1 MSKKFTRL
9 LSILLSLNLTFSTG
23 TFAAFAAEAEDGST
37 DTGYSES
44 GDPAASAP
52 EAEDSGIENT
62 PDTSSPAPTESTGE
76 NAEPSAPSEPSAP
89 GESAPGESATP
100 STPEAPAEAAPS
112 APAEKVPADEVSAE
126 EKPAEEKSAEQ
137 ASVAAYAVTA
147 FTKDSIRY
155 DVSSGDAVVTGCED
169 SVTKLVIPATVTY
182 DDKEYKVVGIQEY
195 AFDGINHSHL
205 ALETADLGGLPLE
218 IGEGAFRA
226 QKSLTTVVGMDNI
239 TAIGDYMFTGCAAL
253 TSVADLSKVTSVGV
267 MAFMNCSSL
276 TTMEGLN
283 FSALTSI
290 RQRAFNGMKSFSL
303 ELGEHTFD
311 ALESLGS
318 HTFANMTDITG
329 KVVLPERITEI
340 PEGAFSNTGITG
352 VDWSHITAIGKSAFS
367 NCKGLTE
374 LHLSDSVTS
383 ISESAFSGSGLTELH
398 LPDSVTSIGE
408 SAFSGSA
415 LTGEL
420 QLPNS
425 ITSIGNKAFMNVK
438 LEGNL
443 VLPSAL
449 TFLGSYAFYGTTI
462 SSVTFPGTL
471 KNIGNRAFYNC
482 SKLSGTLIIPE
493 GVVSIGTAAFT
504 NTGIEKLELADSVQ
518 TISDG
523 AFSTCTKLTFVQIG
537 EQGKGKSQLQT
548 IGRKAFNNDTNI
560 TYFYIEACS
569 ADVAIDSNPLTIPAG
584 VAVKFAVTVDGAKIR
599 EDEEITLQ
607 QAVDAAAEGNTTIT
621 ANKSFIVDGTVTIP
635 SGKTITLTDEGKGL
649 SIVFKNG
656 FTGPAFRV
664 EQDAALIL
672 DGSFNFSCFR
682 IANGSFAEV
691 NGAMTLNGGTITRM
705 RLSGSNMGAIT
716 VDGGSFTMGNGE
728 LSSISASF
736 ANCGAVYV
744 KNGGKFAMNG
754 GKITG
759 CMFKNQYSGAVA
771 LADGNMTMTD
781 GTISGNTASEYNA
794 AGGVLVN
801 GTSSL
806 AMSGGTIADNTAK
819 RGGGVCVR
827 ENGTFTMSG
836 GTISGNST
844 AVDSNTIQQ
853 PNAGGGGVFV
863 EDNAAF
869 EMTNGTI
876 TGNKTNGM
884 GGGVATAVLSEND
897 TVGGGRFHMTGGT
910 ISDNTASCGG
920 GVYSW
925 SGRDRVVLEG
935 GNIVNNTAYRQ
946 GGGVYVSHAPWSITI
961 KNALITAN
969 KAAIQG
975 GGIWSC
981 PVGTVSLG
989 TDAAVFGNT
998 AGKSADDAAFLLKW
1012 NEAYSTS
1019 FSGRMYGGGL
1029 VTWYRDTSISAGD
1042 ANYGAFGGNRYDAA
1056 NPGAPVKP
1064 ASDATNGY
1072 GLKAVVSAESKALA
1086 ETAPLKI
1093 MGNTAERG
1101 GGVGTNGEV
1110 IIPGEDTLENPVSLT
1125 VHKVWSG
1132 ASAYPTAV
1140 TVNLI
1145 RIAKDGTR
1153 TAIGTVLL
1161 SEKSTDKD
1169 GKTWSYTFANL
1180 DGAYTY
1186 TVEEEAV
1193 DGFNTSISGSMAD
1206 GFTITNSKRSGGG
1219 GGGGGH
1225 HKPDPKP
1232 TPDPDPKPPV
1242 DIPDQPTPLDPLKPT
1257 ENIPDG
1263 KVPTTKPETQTK
1275 TPDKT
1280 KTVNIPDSKTPTSSV
1295 PKTGDI
1301 GGLWAALCGLSAMG
1315 LAYFGI
1321 RRKHD

>member
-9 LSILLSLNLTFSTG
+9 MAILLSLNLTFSTG

-44 GDPAASAP
+44 GDHAASAP
-52 EAEDSGIENT
+52 KAEDSGTENT
-62 PDTSSPAPTESTGE
+62 PDMSSPAPTEGTGE

-89 GESAPGESATP
+89 GESAPP
-100 STPEAPAEAAPS
+100 STSEAPAEAAPS
-112 APAEKVPADEVSAE
+112 VPAEKAPAAEIPAE
-126 EKPAEEKSAEQ
+126 EKPAEEKL
-137 ASVAAYAVTA
+137 VAAYAVTA
-147 FTKDSIRY
+147 FTQDSIRY
-155 DVSSGDAVVTGCED
+155 DVSSGDAVVTGCAD
-169 SVTKLVIPATVTY
+169 SVTKLVIPETVTY
-182 DDKEYKVVGIQEY
+182 DDKEYKVVGIQDH
-195 AFDGINHSHL
+195 AFDWANHRSL

-218 IGEGAFRA
+218 IGEYAFRG

-239 TAIGDYMFTGCAAL
+239 TAIGNYMFTACSAL
-253 TSVADLSKVTSVGV
+253 TSVADLSKVTSVGIQ
-267 MAFMNCSSL
+267 AFMNCSSL
-276 TTMEGLN
+276 TALEGLN

-290 RQRAFNGMKSFSL
+290 RQEAFNNMGSFSL

-311 ALESLGS
+311 ALESLG
-318 HTFANMTDITG
+318 TGAFMNMTGITG
-329 KVVLPERITEI
+329 TVVLPESITEI
-340 PEGAFSNTGITG
+340 PRNAFSSTGITG
-352 VDWSHITAIGKSAFS
+352 VDWSHITVIGKSAFS
-367 NCKGLTE
+367 NC
-374 LHLSDSVTS
+374 
-383 ISESAFSGSGLTELH
+383 AGLTELH

-408 SAFSGSA
+408 SAFKGSG

-425 ITSIGNKAFMNVK
+425 VTSIGNEAFRNVK
-438 LEGNL
+438 IEGNL

-449 TFLGSYAFYGTTI
+449 TFLGSYAFYGTAI

-518 TISDG
+518 TISAG
-523 AFSTCTKLTFVQIG
+523 AFSTCTKLTSVQIG

-548 IGRKAFNNDTNI
+548 IDRKAFNNDTNI

-584 VAVKFAVTVDGAKIR
+584 VAVKFAVTVDGANIR
-599 EDEEITLQ
+599 EGEESTLQ

-635 SGKTITLTDEGKGL
+635 SGKTITLTDAGKGL
-649 SIVFKNG
+649 SVVFKNG
-656 FTGPAFRV
+656 FAGPAFRV
-664 EQDAALIL
+664 EQGAALIL

-682 IANGSFAEV
+682 IAKGSFAEV

-705 RLSGSNMGAIT
+705 SLSGSDMGAIT

-728 LSSISASF
+728 LSSISASS

-759 CMFKNQYSGAVA
+759 CTFKNQYSGAVA
-771 LADGNMTMTD
+771 LADGNMTMTG
-781 GTISGNTASEYNA
+781 GTISGNTASAYNA

-844 AVDSNTIQQ
+844 AVDSDTIQQ

-925 SGRDRVVLEG
+925 SGRNRVVLEG

-1012 NEAYSTS
+1012 DKTYSTS
-1019 FSGRMYGGGL
+1019 FSGKMYGGGL
-1029 VTWYRDTSISAGD
+1029 VTWYRDTSIVAGD
-1042 ANYGAFGGNRYDAA
+1042 QNYGAFGGDRYDAA
-1056 NPGAPVKP
+1056 NPGAPVEP
-1064 ASDATNGY
+1064 ASGAIKGY

-1110 IIPGEDTLENPVSLT
+1110 IIPGEDTLENPLSLT

-1132 ASAYPTAV
+1132 TSAYPTAV

-1161 SEKSTDKD
+1161 SERSTDKD
-1169 GKTWSYTFANL
+1169 GKTWSYTFAKL

-1206 GFTITNSKRSGGG
+1206 GFTITNSKKSGGG

>member
-9 LSILLSLNLTFSTG
+9 MAILLSLNLTFSTG

-52 EAEDSGIENT
+52 EAENGGTEST
-62 PDTSSPAPTESTGE
+62 PDTSSPAPTEGTGE

-89 GESAPGESATP
+89 GESASP
-100 STPEAPAEAAPS
+100 STSASPTEAAPSVPAPS
-112 APAEKVPADEVSAE
+112 APAEKAPAAEIPAE
-126 EKPAEEKSAEQ
+126 EKPAEEKL
-137 ASVAAYAVTA
+137 VATYAVTA
-147 FTKDSIRY
+147 FTQDSIRY
-155 DVSSGDAVVTGCED
+155 DVSSGDAVVTGCAD
-169 SVTKLVIPATVTY
+169 SVTKLVIPETVTY
-182 DDKEYKVVGIQEY
+182 DDKEYKVVGIQDH
-195 AFDGINHSHL
+195 AFDWANHRSL
-205 ALETADLGGLPLE
+205 ALETVDLGGLPLE
-218 IGEGAFRA
+218 IGEYAFRG

-239 TAIGDYMFTGCAAL
+239 TAIGNYMFTACSAL
-253 TSVADLSKVTSVGV
+253 TSVADLSKVTSVGIQ
-267 MAFMNCSSL
+267 AFMNCSSL
-276 TTMEGLN
+276 TTLEGLN

-290 RQRAFNGMKSFSL
+290 RQEAFNNMKSFSL

-311 ALESLGS
+311 ALESLGVRA
-318 HTFANMTDITG
+318 FANMTDITG

-340 PEGAFSNTGITG
+340 PEGAFLNTGITG
-352 VDWSHITAIGKSAFS
+352 VDWSHITVIGKSAFS
-367 NCKGLTE
+367 NCKG
-374 LHLSDSVTS
+374 
-383 ISESAFSGSGLTELH
+383 
-398 LPDSVTSIGE
+398 
-408 SAFSGSA
+408 

-425 ITSIGNKAFMNVK
+425 ITSIGDKAFMNVK
-438 LEGNL
+438 IEGDL
-443 VLPSAL
+443 ALPNAL
-449 TFLGSYAFYGTTI
+449 TFLGTDAFSGTAI

-471 KNIGNRAFYNC
+471 KNIGSYAFYSC
-482 SKLSGTLIIPE
+482 SNLSGTLIIPE

-518 TISDG
+518 TISAG
-523 AFSTCTKLTFVQIG
+523 AFSTCAKLTSVQIG

-548 IGRKAFNNDTNI
+548 IGRKAFNKDTNI

-569 ADVAIDSNPLTIPAG
+569 ADVAIYSDPLTIPAG
-584 VAVKFAVTVDGAKIR
+584 VAVKFAVTVDGANIR
-599 EDEEITLQ
+599 EGEESTLQ
-607 QAVDAAAEGNTTIT
+607 QAVDVAAEGNTTIT

-664 EQDAALIL
+664 EPDAALIL

-705 RLSGSNMGAIT
+705 SLSGSNMGAIT

-728 LSSISASF
+728 LSSISASSS

-771 LADGNMTMTD
+771 LANGTMTMTD

-844 AVDSNTIQQ
+844 AVDSDTIQL

-863 EDNAAF
+863 EDNASF

-935 GNIVNNTAYRQ
+935 GNIVNNTAHRQ

-969 KAAIQG
+969 TAAIQG

-1012 NEAYSTS
+1012 NETYSTS

-1029 VTWYRDTSISAGD
+1029 VTWYRDTSIGAGD
-1042 ANYGAFGGNRYDAA
+1042 PNYGAFGGDRYDAA

-1064 ASDATNGY
+1064 ASGATNGY

-1161 SEKSTDKD
+1161 SERSTDKD

-1206 GFTITNSKRSGGG
+1206 GFTITNSKKSGGG

-1257 ENIPDG
+1257 ENIPDS

>member
-9 LSILLSLNLTFSTG
+9 MAILLSLNLTFGTG

-62 PDTSSPAPTESTGE
+62 PDTSSPAQTESTGE
-76 NAEPSAPSEPSAP
+76 NAEPSVPSEPSAP
-89 GESAPGESATP
+89 GESAPGESASP
-100 STPEAPAEAAPS
+100 SRPEAPAEAAPS
-112 APAEKVPADEVSAE
+112 APAEKAPAAEVPAE

-137 ASVAAYAVTA
+137 VSVAAYAVTA
-147 FTKDSIRY
+147 FTKDNIWY
-155 DVSSGDAVVTGCED
+155 DVSSGDAVVTGCAD
-169 SVTKLVIPATVTY
+169 SVTNLVIPATVTY
-182 DDKEYKVVGIQEY
+182 DDKEYKVVGIQEH
-195 AFDGINHSHL
+195 AFDWANHRSL
-205 ALETADLGGLPLE
+205 ALETVDLGGLPLE
-218 IGEGAFRA
+218 IGEYAFRG

-239 TAIGDYMFTGCAAL
+239 TAIGNYMFTACSAL
-253 TSVADLSKVTSVGV
+253 TSVADLSKVTSVGIQ
-267 MAFMNCSSL
+267 AFMNCSSL
-276 TTMEGLN
+276 TTLEGLN

-290 RQRAFNGMKSFSL
+290 RQDAFNNMESFSL

-311 ALESLGS
+311 ALESLGIRA
-318 HTFANMTDITG
+318 FANMTGITG
-329 KVVLPERITEI
+329 TVVLPEGITEI
-340 PEGAFSNTGITG
+340 PENAFSSTGITG
-352 VDWSHITAIGKSAFS
+352 VDWSHITVIGTGAFRK
-367 NCKGLTE
+367 CAGLTE

-383 ISESAFSGSGLTELH
+383 IGESAFSGSG
-398 LPDSVTSIGE
+398 
-408 SAFSGSA
+408 

-425 ITSIGNKAFMNVK
+425 ITSIGSNAFENVK
-438 LEGNL
+438 IEGDL
-443 VLPSAL
+443 VLPNAL
-449 TFLGSYAFYGTTI
+449 TFLGTSAFRGTAI

-471 KNIGNRAFYNC
+471 KNIGSYAFYRC
-482 SKLSGTLIIPE
+482 SHLSGTLIIPE
-493 GVVSIGTAAFT
+493 GVVSIGKAAFT
-504 NTGIEKLELADSVQ
+504 QTGIEKLELADSVQ
-518 TISDG
+518 TISAG
-523 AFSTCTKLTFVQIG
+523 AFSTCTKLTSVQIG

-548 IGRKAFNNDTNI
+548 IGSKAFNKDTNI

-569 ADVAIDSNPLTIPAG
+569 ADVAIDSNSLTIPAG
-584 VAVKFAVTVDGAKIR
+584 VAVKFAVTVDGKNIR
-599 EDEEITLQ
+599 EGEESTLQ
-607 QAVDAAAEGNTTIT
+607 QAVNAAAEGNTTIT
-621 ANKSFIVDGTVTIP
+621 ANKSFIVDDTVTIP

-649 SIVFKNG
+649 SVVFKNG
-656 FTGPAFRV
+656 FAGPAFHV
-664 EQDAALIL
+664 EQGAALIL

-705 RLSGSNMGAIT
+705 SLSGSNMGAIT

-728 LSSISASF
+728 LSSISASSS

-771 LADGNMTMTD
+771 LANGTMTMTD

-819 RGGGVCVR
+819 RGGVCVR

-844 AVDSNTIQQ
+844 AVDSATIQQ

-935 GNIVNNTAYRQ
+935 GNIVNNTAHRQ

-969 KAAIQG
+969 TAAIQG

-1012 NEAYSTS
+1012 SEAYSTS

-1029 VTWYRDTSISAGD
+1029 VTWYRDTSIGAGD
-1042 ANYGAFGGNRYDAA
+1042 ANYGAFGGDRYDAA
-1056 NPGAPVKP
+1056 NPGAPVEPVSGAIK
-1064 ASDATNGY
+1064 GY

-1132 ASAYPTAV
+1132 TSAYPTAV

-1161 SEKSTDKD
+1161 SERSTDKD

-1206 GFTITNSKRSGGG
+1206 GFTITNSKKSGGG

>member
-9 LSILLSLNLTFSTG
+9 MAILLSLNLTFSTG

-44 GDPAASAP
+44 GDHAASAP
-52 EAEDSGIENT
+52 KAEDSGTENT
-62 PDTSSPAPTESTGE
+62 PDMSSPAPTEGTGE

-89 GESAPGESATP
+89 GESAPP
-100 STPEAPAEAAPS
+100 STSEAPAEAAPS
-112 APAEKVPADEVSAE
+112 VPAEKAPAAEIPAE
-126 EKPAEEKSAEQ
+126 EKPAEEKL
-137 ASVAAYAVTA
+137 VAAYAVTA
-147 FTKDSIRY
+147 FTQDSIRY
-155 DVSSGDAVVTGCED
+155 DVSSGDAVVTGCAD
-169 SVTKLVIPATVTY
+169 SVTKLVIPETVTY
-182 DDKEYKVVGIQEY
+182 DDKEYKVVGIQDH
-195 AFDGINHSHL
+195 AFDWANHRSL

-218 IGEGAFRA
+218 IGEYAFRG
-226 QKSLTTVVGMDNI
+226 QKSLTTVAGMDNI
-239 TAIGDYMFTGCAAL
+239 TAVSDYMFTGCAAL
-253 TSVADLSKVTSVGV
+253 TSVADLSKVTSVGIQ
-267 MAFMNCSSL
+267 AFMNCSSL
-276 TTMEGLN
+276 TTLEGLN

-290 RQRAFNGMKSFSL
+290 KQEAFNNMESFSL

-311 ALESLGS
+311 SLESLGVRA
-318 HTFANMTDITG
+318 FANMTDITG

-340 PEGAFSNTGITG
+340 PEGAFLNTGITG
-352 VDWSHITAIGKSAFS
+352 VDWSHITVIGKSAFS
-367 NCKGLTE
+367 NCKG
-374 LHLSDSVTS
+374 
-383 ISESAFSGSGLTELH
+383 
-398 LPDSVTSIGE
+398 
-408 SAFSGSA
+408 

-425 ITSIGNKAFMNVK
+425 ITSIGDKAFMNVK
-438 LEGNL
+438 IEGDL
-443 VLPSAL
+443 ALPNAL
-449 TFLGSYAFYGTTI
+449 TFLGTDAFSGTAI

-471 KNIGNRAFYNC
+471 KNIGSYAFYSC
-482 SKLSGTLIIPE
+482 SNLSGTLIIPE

-518 TISDG
+518 TISAG
-523 AFSTCTKLTFVQIG
+523 AFSTCAKLTSVQIG

-548 IGRKAFNNDTNI
+548 IGRKAFNKDTNI

-569 ADVAIDSNPLTIPAG
+569 ADVAIYSDPLTIPAG
-584 VAVKFAVTVDGAKIR
+584 VAVKFAVTVDGANIR
-599 EDEEITLQ
+599 EGEESTLQ
-607 QAVDAAAEGNTTIT
+607 QAVDVAAEGNTTIT

-664 EQDAALIL
+664 EPDAALIL

-705 RLSGSNMGAIT
+705 SLSGSNMGAIT

-728 LSSISASF
+728 LSSISASSS

-771 LADGNMTMTD
+771 LANGTMTMTD

-844 AVDSNTIQQ
+844 AVDSDTIQL

-863 EDNAAF
+863 EDNASF

-935 GNIVNNTAYRQ
+935 GNIVNNTAHRQ

-969 KAAIQG
+969 TAAIQG

-1012 NEAYSTS
+1012 NETYSTS
-1019 FSGRMYGGGL
+1019 FSGKMYGGGL
-1029 VTWYRDTSISAGD
+1029 VTWYRDTSIGAGD
-1042 ANYGAFGGNRYDAA
+1042 PNYGAFGGDRYDAA

-1064 ASDATNGY
+1064 ASGATNGY

-1161 SEKSTDKD
+1161 SERSTDKD

-1206 GFTITNSKRSGGG
+1206 GFTITNSKKSGGG

-1257 ENIPDG
+1257 ENIPDS

-1275 TPDKT
+1275 MPDKT

>member
-9 LSILLSLNLTFSTG
+9 MAILLSLNLTFSTG

-44 GDPAASAP
+44 GDHAASAP
-52 EAEDSGIENT
+52 KAEDSGTENT
-62 PDTSSPAPTESTGE
+62 PDMSSPAPTEGTGE

-89 GESAPGESATP
+89 GESAPP
-100 STPEAPAEAAPS
+100 STSEAPAEAAPS
-112 APAEKVPADEVSAE
+112 APAEKAPAAEVPAE
-126 EKPAEEKSAEQ
+126 EKPAEEKL
-137 ASVAAYAVTA
+137 VAAYAVTA
-147 FTKDSIRY
+147 FTQDSIRY
-155 DVSSGDAVVTGCED
+155 DVSSGDAVVTGCAD
-169 SVTKLVIPATVTY
+169 SVTKLVIPETVTY
-182 DDKEYKVVGIQEY
+182 DDKEYKVVGIQEH
-195 AFDGINHSHL
+195 AFDWANHRSL
-205 ALETADLGGLPLE
+205 ALETVDLGGLPLE
-218 IGEGAFRA
+218 IGEYAFRG
-226 QKSLTTVVGMDNI
+226 QKSLTTVAGMDNI
-239 TAIGDYMFTGCAAL
+239 TAVSDYMFTGCAAL
-253 TSVADLSKVTSVGV
+253 TSVADLSKVTSVGIQ
-267 MAFMNCSSL
+267 AFMNCSSL
-276 TTMEGLN
+276 TTLEGLN

-290 RQRAFNGMKSFSL
+290 KQEAFNNMESFSL

-311 ALESLGS
+311 SLESLGVRA
-318 HTFANMTDITG
+318 FANMTDITG

-340 PEGAFSNTGITG
+340 PEGAFLNTGITG
-352 VDWSHITAIGKSAFS
+352 VDWSHITVIGKSAFS
-367 NCKGLTE
+367 NCKG
-374 LHLSDSVTS
+374 
-383 ISESAFSGSGLTELH
+383 
-398 LPDSVTSIGE
+398 
-408 SAFSGSA
+408 

-425 ITSIGNKAFMNVK
+425 ITSIGDKAFMNVK
-438 LEGNL
+438 IEGDL
-443 VLPSAL
+443 ALPNAL
-449 TFLGSYAFYGTTI
+449 TFLGTDAFSGTAI

-471 KNIGNRAFYNC
+471 KNIGSYAFYSC
-482 SKLSGTLIIPE
+482 SNLSGTLIIPE

-518 TISDG
+518 TISVG
-523 AFSTCTKLTFVQIG
+523 AFSTCAKLTSVQIG

-548 IGRKAFNNDTNI
+548 IGRKAFNKDTNI

-569 ADVAIDSNPLTIPAG
+569 ADVAIYSDPLTIPAG
-584 VAVKFAVTVDGAKIR
+584 VAVKFAVTVDGANIR
-599 EDEEITLQ
+599 EGEESTLQ
-607 QAVDAAAEGNTTIT
+607 QAVDVAAEGNTTIT

-664 EQDAALIL
+664 EPDAALIL

-705 RLSGSNMGAIT
+705 SLSGSNMGAIT

-728 LSSISASF
+728 LSSISASSS

-771 LADGNMTMTD
+771 LANGTMTMTD

-844 AVDSNTIQQ
+844 AVDSDTIQL

-863 EDNAAF
+863 EDNASF

-935 GNIVNNTAYRQ
+935 GNIVNNTAHRQ

-969 KAAIQG
+969 TAAIQG

-1012 NEAYSTS
+1012 NETYSTS
-1019 FSGRMYGGGL
+1019 FSGKMYGGGL
-1029 VTWYRDTSISAGD
+1029 VTWYRDTSIGAGD
-1042 ANYGAFGGNRYDAA
+1042 PNYGAFGGDRYDAA

-1064 ASDATNGY
+1064 ASGATNGY

-1161 SEKSTDKD
+1161 SERSTDKD

-1206 GFTITNSKRSGGG
+1206 GFTITNSKKSGGG

-1257 ENIPDG
+1257 ENIPDS

>member
-9 LSILLSLNLTFSTG
+9 MAILLSLNLTFSTG

-44 GDPAASAP
+44 GDHAASAP
-52 EAEDSGIENT
+52 KAEDSGTENT
-62 PDTSSPAPTESTGE
+62 PDMSSPAPTEGTGE

-89 GESAPGESATP
+89 GESAPP
-100 STPEAPAEAAPS
+100 STSEAPAEAAPS
-112 APAEKVPADEVSAE
+112 VPAEKAPAAEIPAE
-126 EKPAEEKSAEQ
+126 EKPAEEKL
-137 ASVAAYAVTA
+137 VAAYAVTA
-147 FTKDSIRY
+147 FTQDSIRY
-155 DVSSGDAVVTGCED
+155 DVSSGDAVVTGCAD
-169 SVTKLVIPATVTY
+169 SVTKLVIPETVTY
-182 DDKEYKVVGIQEY
+182 DDKEYKVVGIQDH
-195 AFDGINHSHL
+195 AFDWANHRSL

-218 IGEGAFRA
+218 IGEYAFRG
-226 QKSLTTVVGMDNI
+226 QKSLTTVAGMDNI
-239 TAIGDYMFTGCAAL
+239 TAVSDYMFTGCAAL
-253 TSVADLSKVTSVGV
+253 TSVADLSKVTSVGIQ
-267 MAFMNCSSL
+267 AFMNCSSL
-276 TTMEGLN
+276 TTLEGLN

-290 RQRAFNGMKSFSL
+290 KQEAFNNMESFSL

-311 ALESLGS
+311 SLESLGVRA
-318 HTFANMTDITG
+318 FANMTDITG

-340 PEGAFSNTGITG
+340 PEGAFLNTGITG
-352 VDWSHITAIGKSAFS
+352 VDWSHITVIGKSAFS
-367 NCKGLTE
+367 NCKG
-374 LHLSDSVTS
+374 
-383 ISESAFSGSGLTELH
+383 
-398 LPDSVTSIGE
+398 
-408 SAFSGSA
+408 

-425 ITSIGNKAFMNVK
+425 ITSIGDKAFMNVK
-438 LEGNL
+438 IEGDL
-443 VLPSAL
+443 ALPNAL
-449 TFLGSYAFYGTTI
+449 TFLGTDAFSGTAI

-471 KNIGNRAFYNC
+471 KNIGSYAFYSC
-482 SKLSGTLIIPE
+482 SNLSGTLIIPE

-518 TISDG
+518 TISAG
-523 AFSTCTKLTFVQIG
+523 AFSTCAKLTSVQIG

-548 IGRKAFNNDTNI
+548 IGRKAFNKDTNI

-569 ADVAIDSNPLTIPAG
+569 ADVAIYSDPLTIPAG
-584 VAVKFAVTVDGAKIR
+584 VAVKFAVTVDGANIR
-599 EDEEITLQ
+599 EGEESTLQ
-607 QAVDAAAEGNTTIT
+607 QAVDVAAEGNTTIT
-621 ANKSFIVDGTVTIP
+621 ANKSFIVDSTVTIP

-664 EQDAALIL
+664 EPDAALIL

-705 RLSGSNMGAIT
+705 SLSGSNMGAIT

-728 LSSISASF
+728 LSSISASSS

-771 LADGNMTMTD
+771 LANGTMTMTD

-844 AVDSNTIQQ
+844 AVDSDTIQL

-863 EDNAAF
+863 EDNASF

-935 GNIVNNTAYRQ
+935 GNIVNNTAHRQ

-969 KAAIQG
+969 TAAIQG

-1012 NEAYSTS
+1012 NETYSTS
-1019 FSGRMYGGGL
+1019 FSGKMYGGGL
-1029 VTWYRDTSISAGD
+1029 VTWYRDTSIGAGD
-1042 ANYGAFGGNRYDAA
+1042 PNYGAFGGDRYDAA

-1064 ASDATNGY
+1064 ASGATNGY

-1161 SEKSTDKD
+1161 SERSTDKD

-1206 GFTITNSKRSGGG
+1206 GFTITNSKKSGGG

-1257 ENIPDG
+1257 ENIPDS

>member
-9 LSILLSLNLTFSTG
+9 MAILLSLNLTFSTG
-23 TFAAFAAEAEDGST
+23 TFAAFAAEAGDGST

-52 EAEDSGIENT
+52 KAEDSGTENT
-62 PDTSSPAPTESTGE
+62 PDMSSPAPTEGTGE

-89 GESAPGESATP
+89 GESAPP
-100 STPEAPAEAAPS
+100 STSEAPAEAAPS
-112 APAEKVPADEVSAE
+112 VPAEKAPAAEIPAE
-126 EKPAEEKSAEQ
+126 EKPAEEKL
-137 ASVAAYAVTA
+137 VAAYAVTA
-147 FTKDSIRY
+147 FTKDRIRY
-155 DVSSGDAVVTGCED
+155 DVSSGDAVVTGCAD

-182 DDKEYKVVGIQEY
+182 DDKEYKVVGIQEH
-195 AFDGINHSHL
+195 AFDWANHRSL
-205 ALETADLGGLPLE
+205 ALETVDLGGLPLE
-218 IGEGAFRA
+218 IGEYAFRG
-226 QKSLTTVVGMDNI
+226 QKSLTTVTGMDNI
-239 TAIGDYMFTGCAAL
+239 TAVSDYMFTACSAL
-253 TSVADLSKVTSVGV
+253 TSVADLSKVTSVGSQ
-267 MAFMNCSSL
+267 AFMNCSSL
-276 TTMEGLN
+276 TTLEGLN

-290 RQRAFNGMKSFSL
+290 RQEAFNNMESFSL

-311 ALESLGS
+311 SLESLGIR
-318 HTFANMTDITG
+318 TFANTIGITG
-329 KVVLPERITEI
+329 TVVLPERITEI
-340 PEGAFSNTGITG
+340 PEGAFLNTGITG
-352 VDWSHITAIGKSAFS
+352 VDWSHITVIGTGAFRK
-367 NCKGLTE
+367 CAGLTE

-383 ISESAFSGSGLTELH
+383 IGESAFSGSG
-398 LPDSVTSIGE
+398 
-408 SAFSGSA
+408 

-425 ITSIGNKAFMNVK
+425 ITSIGSNAFENVK
-438 LEGNL
+438 IEGDL
-443 VLPSAL
+443 VLPNAL
-449 TFLGSYAFYGTTI
+449 TFLGTSAFRGTAI

-471 KNIGNRAFYNC
+471 KNIGSYAFYRC
-482 SKLSGTLIIPE
+482 SNLSGTLIIPE
-493 GVVSIGTAAFT
+493 GVVSIGKAAFT

-518 TISDG
+518 TISAG
-523 AFSTCTKLTFVQIG
+523 AFSTCAKLTSVQIG

-548 IGRKAFNNDTNI
+548 IGSKAFNNDTNI

-584 VAVKFAVTVDGAKIR
+584 VAVKFAVTVDGKNIR
-599 EDEEITLQ
+599 EGEGSTLQ
-607 QAVDAAAEGNTTIT
+607 QAVDAAPEGNTTIT
-621 ANKSFIVDGTVTIP
+621 ANKSFIIDSTVTIA

-649 SIVFKNG
+649 SVVFKNG
-656 FTGPAFRV
+656 FAGPAFRV
-664 EQDAALIL
+664 EQGAALIL

-682 IANGSFAEV
+682 IAKGSFAEV

-705 RLSGSNMGAIT
+705 SLSGSDMGAIT

-728 LSSISASF
+728 LSSISASSS

-771 LADGNMTMTD
+771 LANGTMTMTD

-844 AVDSNTIQQ
+844 AVDSDTIQQ

-863 EDNAAF
+863 EDNASF

-935 GNIVNNTAYRQ
+935 GNIVNNTAHRQ

-1012 NEAYSTS
+1012 SEAYSTS

-1042 ANYGAFGGNRYDAA
+1042 ANYGAFGGDRYDAA

-1064 ASDATNGY
+1064 ASGAIKGY

-1132 ASAYPTAV
+1132 TSAYPTAV

-1206 GFTITNSKRSGGG
+1206 GFTITNSKKSGGGGG

-1257 ENIPDG
+1257 ENIPDN
-1263 KVPTTKPETQTK
+1263 KFPTTKPETQTK

>member
-1 MSKKFTRL
+1 MSKKLTRL
-9 LSILLSLNLTFSTG
+9 LSILLLLNLTFGTG

-52 EAEDSGIENT
+52 EAEDSDTEST

-76 NAEPSAPSEPSAP
+76 NAEPSVPSEPSAP
-89 GESAPGESATP
+89 GESASP
-100 STPEAPAEAAPS
+100 STSEAPAEAAPS
-112 APAEKVPADEVSAE
+112 APAEKVPADEVPAE

-147 FTKDSIRY
+147 FTQDSIQY
-155 DVSSGDAVVTGCED
+155 DVSSGDAVVTGCAD

-182 DDKEYKVVGIQEY
+182 DDKEYKVVGIQEH
-195 AFDGINHSHL
+195 AFDWANHRSL

-218 IGEGAFRA
+218 IGEYAFRG
-226 QKSLTTVVGMDNI
+226 QRSLTTVAGMDNI
-239 TAIGDYMFTGCAAL
+239 TAIGNYMFTTCSAL
-253 TSVADLSKVTSVGV
+253 TSVADLSKVTSVGIQ
-267 MAFMNCSSL
+267 AFMNCSSL
-276 TTMEGLN
+276 TTLEGLN

-290 RQRAFNGMKSFSL
+290 GQEAFNNMKSFSL

-311 ALESLGS
+311 ALEFLDIRA
-318 HTFANMTDITG
+318 FANTAGITG

-340 PEGAFSNTGITG
+340 PDNVFSNTGITG
-352 VDWSHITAIGKSAFS
+352 VDWSHIT
-367 NCKGLTE
+367 
-374 LHLSDSVTS
+374 V
-383 ISESAFSGSGLTELH
+383 
-398 LPDSVTSIGE
+398 IGE
-408 SAFSGSA
+408 SAFSGSG

-425 ITSIGNKAFMNVK
+425 ITSIGNKAFKNVK
-438 LEGNL
+438 IEGDL
-443 VLPSAL
+443 VLPNAL
-449 TFLGSYAFYGTTI
+449 TFLGTDAFRGTAI

-471 KNIGNRAFYNC
+471 KNIGSYAFNSC
-482 SKLSGTLIIPE
+482 SNLSGTLIIPE
-493 GVVSIGTAAFT
+493 GVVSIGTAAFMK
-504 NTGIEKLELADSVQ
+504 TGIEKLELANSVQ
-518 TISDG
+518 TISTS
-523 AFSTCTKLTFVQIG
+523 AFSTCAKLTSVQIG

-548 IGRKAFNNDTNI
+548 IGSKAFNKDTNI

-584 VAVKFAVTVDGAKIR
+584 VAVKFAVTVDGANIR
-599 EDEEITLQ
+599 EDEATTLQ
-607 QAVDAAAEGNTTIT
+607 QAVDAAAAENTIIT
-621 ANKSFIVDGTVTIP
+621 ADKSFIVDGTVTIP

-649 SIVFKNG
+649 SVVFKNG
-656 FTGPAFRV
+656 FAGPAFRV
-664 EQDAALIL
+664 EQGAALIL

-705 RLSGSNMGAIT
+705 SLSGSNMGAIT

-728 LSSISASF
+728 LSSISASSS

-759 CMFKNQYSGAVA
+759 CTFKNQYSGAVA
-771 LADGNMTMTD
+771 LADGNMTMAD
-781 GTISGNTASEYNA
+781 GAISGNTASEYNA

-806 AMSGGTIADNTAK
+806 TMSGGTIADNTAK

-844 AVDSNTIQQ
+844 AVDSATIQQ

-925 SGRDRVVLEG
+925 SGRNRVVLEG

-1012 NEAYSTS
+1012 DKTYSTS
-1019 FSGRMYGGGL
+1019 FSGKMYGGGL
-1029 VTWYRDTSISAGD
+1029 VTWYRDTSIAAGD
-1042 ANYGAFGGNRYDAA
+1042 QNYGAFGGDRYDAA
-1056 NPGAPVKP
+1056 NPGAPVEP
-1064 ASDATNGY
+1064 ASGAIKGY

-1110 IIPGEDTLENPVSLT
+1110 IIPGEDTLENPLSLT

-1132 ASAYPTAV
+1132 TSAYPTAV

-1161 SEKSTDKD
+1161 SERSTDKD
-1169 GKTWSYTFANL
+1169 GKTWSYTFAKL

-1206 GFTITNSKRSGGG
+1206 GFTITNSKKSGGG

>member
-9 LSILLSLNLTFSTG
+9 MAILLSLNLTFSTG

-44 GDPAASAP
+44 GDHAASAP
-52 EAEDSGIENT
+52 KAEDSGTENT
-62 PDTSSPAPTESTGE
+62 PDMSSPAPTEGTGE

-89 GESAPGESATP
+89 GESAPP
-100 STPEAPAEAAPS
+100 STSEAPAEAAPS
-112 APAEKVPADEVSAE
+112 VPAEKAPAAEIPAE
-126 EKPAEEKSAEQ
+126 EKPAEEKL
-137 ASVAAYAVTA
+137 VAAYAVTA
-147 FTKDSIRY
+147 FTQDSIRY
-155 DVSSGDAVVTGCED
+155 DVSSGDAVVTGCAD
-169 SVTKLVIPATVTY
+169 SVTKLVIPETVTY
-182 DDKEYKVVGIQEY
+182 DDKEYKVVGIQDH
-195 AFDGINHSHL
+195 AFDWANHRSL

-218 IGEGAFRA
+218 IGEYAFRG
-226 QKSLTTVVGMDNI
+226 QKSLTTVAGMDNI
-239 TAIGDYMFTGCAAL
+239 TAVSDYMFTGCAAL
-253 TSVADLSKVTSVGV
+253 TSVADLSKVTSVGIQ
-267 MAFMNCSSL
+267 AFMNCSSL
-276 TTMEGLN
+276 TTLEGLN

-290 RQRAFNGMKSFSL
+290 KQEAFNNMESFSL

-311 ALESLGS
+311 SLESLGVRA
-318 HTFANMTDITG
+318 FANMTDITG

-340 PEGAFSNTGITG
+340 PEGAFLNTGITG
-352 VDWSHITAIGKSAFS
+352 VDWSHITVIGKSAFS
-367 NCKGLTE
+367 NCKG
-374 LHLSDSVTS
+374 
-383 ISESAFSGSGLTELH
+383 
-398 LPDSVTSIGE
+398 
-408 SAFSGSA
+408 

-425 ITSIGNKAFMNVK
+425 ITSIGDKAFMNVK
-438 LEGNL
+438 IEGDL
-443 VLPSAL
+443 ALPNAL
-449 TFLGSYAFYGTTI
+449 TFLGTDAFSGTAI

-471 KNIGNRAFYNC
+471 KNIGSYAFYSC
-482 SKLSGTLIIPE
+482 SNLSGTLIIPE

-518 TISDG
+518 TISAG
-523 AFSTCTKLTFVQIG
+523 AFSTCAKLTSVQIG

-548 IGRKAFNNDTNI
+548 IGRKAFNKDTNI

-569 ADVAIDSNPLTIPAG
+569 ADVAIYSDPLTIPAG
-584 VAVKFAVTVDGAKIR
+584 VAVKFAVTVDGANIR
-599 EDEEITLQ
+599 EGEESTLQ
-607 QAVDAAAEGNTTIT
+607 QAVDVAAEGNTTIT

-664 EQDAALIL
+664 EPDAALIL

-705 RLSGSNMGAIT
+705 SLSGSNMGAIT

-728 LSSISASF
+728 LSSISASSS

-771 LADGNMTMTD
+771 LANGTMTMTD

-844 AVDSNTIQQ
+844 AVDSDTIQL

-863 EDNAAF
+863 EDNASF

-935 GNIVNNTAYRQ
+935 GNIVNNTAHRQ

-969 KAAIQG
+969 TAAIQG

-1012 NEAYSTS
+1012 NETYSTS
-1019 FSGRMYGGGL
+1019 FSGKMYGGGL
-1029 VTWYRDTSISAGD
+1029 VTWYRDTSIGAGD
-1042 ANYGAFGGNRYDAA
+1042 PNYGAFGGDRYDAA

-1064 ASDATNGY
+1064 ASGATNGY

-1132 ASAYPTAV
+1132 ASTYPTAV

-1161 SEKSTDKD
+1161 SERSTDKD

-1206 GFTITNSKRSGGG
+1206 GFTITNSKKSGGG

>member
-9 LSILLSLNLTFSTG
+9 LAILLSLNLTFGTG

-44 GDPAASAP
+44 SDPAASAP

-62 PDTSSPAPTESTGE
+62 PDTSSSAPTESTGE

-112 APAEKVPADEVSAE
+112 APAEKVPADEVPAE

-147 FTKDSIRY
+147 FTQDSIQY
-155 DVSSGDAVVTGCED
+155 DVSSGDAVVTGCAD

-182 DDKEYKVVGIQEY
+182 DDKEYKVVGIQEH
-195 AFDGINHSHL
+195 AFDWANHRSL

-218 IGEGAFRA
+218 IGEYAFRG
-226 QKSLTTVVGMDNI
+226 QRSLTTVAGMDNI
-239 TAIGDYMFTGCAAL
+239 TAIGNYMFTTCSAL
-253 TSVADLSKVTSVGV
+253 TSVADLSKVTSVGIQ
-267 MAFMNCSSL
+267 AFMNCSSL
-276 TTMEGLN
+276 TTLEGLN

-290 RQRAFNGMKSFSL
+290 GQEAFNNMKSFSL

-311 ALESLGS
+311 ALEFLDIRA
-318 HTFANMTDITG
+318 FANTAGITG

-340 PEGAFSNTGITG
+340 PDNAFSNTGITG
-352 VDWSHITAIGKSAFS
+352 VDWSHIT
-367 NCKGLTE
+367 
-374 LHLSDSVTS
+374 V
-383 ISESAFSGSGLTELH
+383 
-398 LPDSVTSIGE
+398 IGE
-408 SAFSGSA
+408 SAFSGSG

-425 ITSIGNKAFMNVK
+425 ITSIGNKAFKNVK
-438 LEGNL
+438 IEGDL
-443 VLPSAL
+443 VLPNAL
-449 TFLGSYAFYGTTI
+449 TFLGTDAFRGTAI

-471 KNIGNRAFYNC
+471 KNIGSYAFNSC
-482 SKLSGTLIIPE
+482 SNLSGTLIIPE
-493 GVVSIGTAAFT
+493 GVVSIGTAAFMK
-504 NTGIEKLELADSVQ
+504 TGIEKLELANSVQ
-518 TISDG
+518 TISTS
-523 AFSTCTKLTFVQIG
+523 AFSTCAKLTSVQIG

-548 IGRKAFNNDTNI
+548 IGSKAFNKDTNI

-584 VAVKFAVTVDGAKIR
+584 VAVKFAVTVDGANIR
-599 EDEEITLQ
+599 EDEATTLQ
-607 QAVDAAAEGNTTIT
+607 QAVDAAAAENTIIT
-621 ANKSFIVDGTVTIP
+621 ADKSFIVDGTVTIP

-649 SIVFKNG
+649 SVVFKNG
-656 FTGPAFRV
+656 FAGPAFRV
-664 EQDAALIL
+664 EQGAALIL

-705 RLSGSNMGAIT
+705 SLSGSNMGAIT

-728 LSSISASF
+728 LSSISASSS

-759 CMFKNQYSGAVA
+759 CTFKNQYSGAVA
-771 LADGNMTMTD
+771 LADGNMTMAD
-781 GTISGNTASEYNA
+781 GAISGNTASEYNA

-806 AMSGGTIADNTAK
+806 TMSGGTIADNTAK

-844 AVDSNTIQQ
+844 AVDSATIQQ

-925 SGRDRVVLEG
+925 SGRNRVVLEG

-1012 NEAYSTS
+1012 DKTYSTS
-1019 FSGRMYGGGL
+1019 FSGKMYGGGL
-1029 VTWYRDTSISAGD
+1029 VTWYRDTSIAAGD
-1042 ANYGAFGGNRYDAA
+1042 QNYGAFGGDRYDAA
-1056 NPGAPVKP
+1056 NPGAPVEP
-1064 ASDATNGY
+1064 ASGAIKGY

-1110 IIPGEDTLENPVSLT
+1110 IIPGEDTLENPLSLT

-1132 ASAYPTAV
+1132 TSAYPTAV

-1161 SEKSTDKD
+1161 SERSTDKD
-1169 GKTWSYTFANL
+1169 GKTWSYTFAKL

-1206 GFTITNSKRSGGG
+1206 GFTITNSKKSGGG

>member
-9 LSILLSLNLTFSTG
+9 MAILLSLNLTFSTG

-44 GDPAASAP
+44 GDHAASAP
-52 EAEDSGIENT
+52 KAEDSGTENT
-62 PDTSSPAPTESTGE
+62 PDMSSPAPTEGTGE

-89 GESAPGESATP
+89 GESAPP
-100 STPEAPAEAAPS
+100 STSEAPAEAAPS
-112 APAEKVPADEVSAE
+112 VPAEKAPAAEIPAE
-126 EKPAEEKSAEQ
+126 EKPAEEKL
-137 ASVAAYAVTA
+137 VAAYAVTA
-147 FTKDSIRY
+147 FTQDSIRY
-155 DVSSGDAVVTGCED
+155 DVSSGDAVVTGCAD
-169 SVTKLVIPATVTY
+169 SVTKLVIPETVTY
-182 DDKEYKVVGIQEY
+182 DDKEYKVVGIQDH
-195 AFDGINHSHL
+195 AFDWANHRSL

-218 IGEGAFRA
+218 IGEYAFRG
-226 QKSLTTVVGMDNI
+226 QKSLTTVAGMDNI
-239 TAIGDYMFTGCAAL
+239 TAVSDYMFTGCAAL
-253 TSVADLSKVTSVGV
+253 TSVADLSKVTSVGIQ
-267 MAFMNCSSL
+267 AFMNCSSL
-276 TTMEGLN
+276 TTLEGLN

-290 RQRAFNGMKSFSL
+290 KQEAFNNMESFSL

-311 ALESLGS
+311 SLESLGVRA
-318 HTFANMTDITG
+318 FANMTDITG

-340 PEGAFSNTGITG
+340 PEGAFLNTGITG
-352 VDWSHITAIGKSAFS
+352 VDWSHITVIGKSAFS
-367 NCKGLTE
+367 NCKG
-374 LHLSDSVTS
+374 
-383 ISESAFSGSGLTELH
+383 
-398 LPDSVTSIGE
+398 
-408 SAFSGSA
+408 

-425 ITSIGNKAFMNVK
+425 ITSIGDKAFMNVK
-438 LEGNL
+438 IEGDL
-443 VLPSAL
+443 ALPNAL
-449 TFLGSYAFYGTTI
+449 TFLGTDAFSGTAI

-471 KNIGNRAFYNC
+471 KNIGSYAFYSC
-482 SKLSGTLIIPE
+482 SNLSGTLIIPE

-518 TISDG
+518 TISVG
-523 AFSTCTKLTFVQIG
+523 AFSTCAKLTSVQIG

-548 IGRKAFNNDTNI
+548 IGSKAFNNDTNI

-584 VAVKFAVTVDGAKIR
+584 VAVKFAVTVDGKNIR
-599 EDEEITLQ
+599 EGEETTLQ
-607 QAVDAAAEGNTTIT
+607 QAVDAAAENTMIT

-635 SGKTITLTDEGKGL
+635 SGKTITLTDEGKGF
-649 SIVFKNG
+649 SVVFKNG
-656 FTGPAFRV
+656 FAGPAFHV
-664 EQDAALIL
+664 EQGAALIL

-705 RLSGSNMGAIT
+705 SLSGSNMGAIT

-728 LSSISASF
+728 LSSISASS

-744 KNGGKFAMNG
+744 NGGKFAMNG

-759 CMFKNQYSGAVA
+759 CTFKNQYSGAVA
-771 LADGNMTMTD
+771 LADGTMTMTD

-844 AVDSNTIQQ
+844 AVDSATIQQ

-876 TGNKTNGM
+876 SGNKTNGM

-935 GNIVNNTAYRQ
+935 GNIVNNTARRQ

-1012 NEAYSTS
+1012 NETYSTS
-1019 FSGRMYGGGL
+1019 FSGKMYGGGL

-1042 ANYGAFGGNRYDAA
+1042 ANYGAFGGDRYDAA

-1064 ASDATNGY
+1064 ASGATNGY

-1161 SEKSTDKD
+1161 SERSTDKD

-1257 ENIPDG
+1257 ENIPDS

>member
-1 MSKKFTRL
+1 MSKKLTRL
-9 LSILLSLNLTFSTG
+9 LSILLSLNLTFGTG

-52 EAEDSGIENT
+52 EAEDSDTEST
-62 PDTSSPAPTESTGE
+62 PDTSSPASTESTGE
-76 NAEPSAPSEPSAP
+76 NAEPSVPSEPSAP
-89 GESAPGESATP
+89 GESASP
-100 STPEAPAEAAPS
+100 STSEAPAEAAPS
-112 APAEKVPADEVSAE
+112 APAEKVPADEVPAE

-147 FTKDSIRY
+147 FTQDSIQY
-155 DVSSGDAVVTGCED
+155 DVSSGDAVVTGCAD

-182 DDKEYKVVGIQEY
+182 DDKEYKVVGIQEH
-195 AFDGINHSHL
+195 AFDWANHRSL

-218 IGEGAFRA
+218 IGEYAFRG
-226 QKSLTTVVGMDNI
+226 QRSLTTVAGMDNI
-239 TAIGDYMFTGCAAL
+239 TAIGNYMFTTCSAL
-253 TSVADLSKVTSVGV
+253 TSVADLSKVTSVGIQ
-267 MAFMNCSSL
+267 AFMNCSSL
-276 TTMEGLN
+276 TTLEGLN

-290 RQRAFNGMKSFSL
+290 GQEAFNNMKSFSL

-311 ALESLGS
+311 ALEFLDIRA
-318 HTFANMTDITG
+318 FANTAGITG

-340 PEGAFSNTGITG
+340 PDNAFSNTGITG
-352 VDWSHITAIGKSAFS
+352 VDWSHIT
-367 NCKGLTE
+367 
-374 LHLSDSVTS
+374 V
-383 ISESAFSGSGLTELH
+383 
-398 LPDSVTSIGE
+398 IGE
-408 SAFSGSA
+408 SAFSGSG

-425 ITSIGNKAFMNVK
+425 ITSIGNKAFKNVK
-438 LEGNL
+438 IEGDL
-443 VLPSAL
+443 VLPNAL
-449 TFLGSYAFYGTTI
+449 TFLGTDAFRGTAI

-471 KNIGNRAFYNC
+471 KNIGSYAFNSC
-482 SKLSGTLIIPE
+482 SNLSGTLIIPE
-493 GVVSIGTAAFT
+493 GVVSIGTAAFMK
-504 NTGIEKLELADSVQ
+504 TGIEKLELANSVQ
-518 TISDG
+518 TISTS
-523 AFSTCTKLTFVQIG
+523 AFSTCAKLTSVQIG

-548 IGRKAFNNDTNI
+548 IGSKAFNKDTNI

-584 VAVKFAVTVDGAKIR
+584 VAVKFAVTVDGANIR
-599 EDEEITLQ
+599 EDEATTLQ
-607 QAVDAAAEGNTTIT
+607 QAVDAAAAENTIIT
-621 ANKSFIVDGTVTIP
+621 ADKSFIVDGTVTIP

-649 SIVFKNG
+649 SVVFKNG
-656 FTGPAFRV
+656 FAGPAFRV
-664 EQDAALIL
+664 EQGAALIL

-705 RLSGSNMGAIT
+705 SLSGSNMGAIT

-728 LSSISASF
+728 LSSISASSS

-759 CMFKNQYSGAVA
+759 CTFKNQYSGAVA
-771 LADGNMTMTD
+771 LADGNMTMAD
-781 GTISGNTASEYNA
+781 GAISGNTASEYNA

-806 AMSGGTIADNTAK
+806 TMSGGTIADNTAK

-844 AVDSNTIQQ
+844 AVDSATIQQ

-925 SGRDRVVLEG
+925 SGRNRVVLEG

-1012 NEAYSTS
+1012 DKTYSTS
-1019 FSGRMYGGGL
+1019 FSGKMYGGGL
-1029 VTWYRDTSISAGD
+1029 VTWYRDTSIAAGD
-1042 ANYGAFGGNRYDAA
+1042 QNYGAFGGDRYDAA
-1056 NPGAPVKP
+1056 NPGAPVEP
-1064 ASDATNGY
+1064 ASGAIKGY

-1110 IIPGEDTLENPVSLT
+1110 IIPGEDTLENPLSLT

-1132 ASAYPTAV
+1132 TSAYPTAV

-1161 SEKSTDKD
+1161 SERSTDKD
-1169 GKTWSYTFANL
+1169 GKTWSYTFAKL

-1206 GFTITNSKRSGGG
+1206 GFTITNSKKSGGG

>member
-9 LSILLSLNLTFSTG
+9 LSILLSLNLTFGTG

-76 NAEPSAPSEPSAP
+76 NAEPSAPGEPAS
-89 GESAPGESATP
+89 P

-112 APAEKVPADEVSAE
+112 APAEKAPAAEVPAE

-147 FTKDSIRY
+147 FTKDNIRY
-155 DVSSGDAVVTGCED
+155 DVSSGDAVVTGCAD
-169 SVTKLVIPATVTY
+169 SVTKLVIPETVTY
-182 DDKEYKVVGIQEY
+182 DDKEYKVVGIQEH
-195 AFDGINHSHL
+195 AFDWANHRSL
-205 ALETADLGGLPLE
+205 ALETVDLGGLPLE
-218 IGEGAFRA
+218 IGEYAFRG

-239 TAIGDYMFTGCAAL
+239 TAIGNYMFTACSAL
-253 TSVADLSKVTSVGV
+253 TSVADLSKVTSVGIQ
-267 MAFMNCSSL
+267 AFMNCSSL
-276 TTMEGLN
+276 TTLKGLN

-290 RQRAFNGMKSFSL
+290 RQEAFNNMKSFSL

-311 ALESLGS
+311 ALESLDVRA
-318 HTFANMTDITG
+318 FANMTDITG

-340 PEGAFSNTGITG
+340 PEGAFLNTGITG
-352 VDWSHITAIGKSAFS
+352 VDWSHITVIGTGAFS
-367 NCKGLTE
+367 NCK
-374 LHLSDSVTS
+374 
-383 ISESAFSGSGLTELH
+383 GLTELH

-408 SAFSGSA
+408 SAFKGSG

-425 ITSIGNKAFMNVK
+425 ITSIGNEAFRNVK
-438 LEGNL
+438 IEGNL

-449 TFLGSYAFYGTTI
+449 TFLGTRAFNETTI
-462 SSVTFPGTL
+462 SSVTFPDTL
-471 KNIGNRAFYNC
+471 KNIGNYAFYNC
-482 SKLSGTLIIPE
+482 PNLSGTLIIPE
-493 GVVSIGTAAFT
+493 GVVSIGKAAFT
-504 NTGIEKLELADSVQ
+504 QTGIEKLELADSVQ
-518 TISDG
+518 TISAG
-523 AFSTCTKLTFVQIG
+523 AFSTCAKLTSVQIG
-537 EQGKGKSQLQT
+537 EQGKGKSQMQT
-548 IGRKAFNNDTNI
+548 IGSKAFNKDTNI

-584 VAVKFAVTVDGAKIR
+584 VAVKFAVTVDGKNIR
-599 EDEEITLQ
+599 EGEETTLQ
-607 QAVDAAAEGNTTIT
+607 QAVDAAAENTMIT

-649 SIVFKNG
+649 SVVFKNG

-705 RLSGSNMGAIT
+705 SLSGSNMGAIT

-728 LSSISASF
+728 LSSISASSS

-759 CMFKNQYSGAVA
+759 CMFKSQYSGAVA
-771 LADGNMTMTD
+771 LADGTMTMTG

-844 AVDSNTIQQ
+844 AVDSATIQQ

-863 EDNAAF
+863 ENDAAF

-925 SGRDRVVLEG
+925 SGRNCVVLEG
-935 GNIVNNTAYRQ
+935 GNIVNNMARRQ

-969 KAAIQG
+969 KATIQG

-1012 NEAYSTS
+1012 SEAYTTS

-1029 VTWYRDTSISAGD
+1029 VTWYRDTSIGAGD
-1042 ANYGAFGGNRYDAA
+1042 PNYGAFGGDRYDAA

-1064 ASDATNGY
+1064 ASGATNGY

-1161 SEKSTDKD
+1161 SERSTDKD

>member
-9 LSILLSLNLTFSTG
+9 LSILLSLNLTFGTG
-23 TFAAFAAEAEDGST
+23 TFAAFAAEAEDGNT

-52 EAEDSGIENT
+52 EAGDSGTEST

-76 NAEPSAPSEPSAP
+76 NAEPSAP
-89 GESAPGESATP
+89 GESASP
-100 STPEAPAEAAPS
+100 STPEAPVEAAPS
-112 APAEKVPADEVSAE
+112 APAEKAPAAEVPAE

-147 FTKDSIRY
+147 FTQDSIRY
-155 DVSSGDAVVTGCED
+155 DVSSGDAVVTGCAD
-169 SVTKLVIPATVTY
+169 SVTNLVIPATVTEG
-182 DDKEYKVVGIQEY
+182 DKEYKVVGIQEH
-195 AFDGINHSHL
+195 AFDWVNHRSL
-205 ALETADLGGLPLE
+205 ALETVDLGGLPLE

-226 QKSLTTVVGMDNI
+226 QKLLTTVTGMDNI
-239 TAIGDYMFTGCAAL
+239 TAVSDYMFTACSAL
-253 TSVADLSKVTSVGV
+253 TSVADLSKVTSVGIQ
-267 MAFMNCSSL
+267 AFMNCSSL
-276 TTMEGLN
+276 TALEGLN

-290 RQRAFNGMKSFSL
+290 KQQAFNNMESFSL

-311 ALESLGS
+311 SLESLGKLA
-318 HTFANMTDITG
+318 FANTTGMTGT
-329 KVVLPERITEI
+329 VVLPERITEI
-340 PEGAFSNTGITG
+340 PENAFSNTGITG
-352 VDWSHITAIGKSAFS
+352 VDWSHITTIGKSAFS
-367 NCKGLTE
+367 KC
-374 LHLSDSVTS
+374 
-383 ISESAFSGSGLTELH
+383 AGLTELH

-408 SAFSGSA
+408 SAFKGSG

-425 ITSIGNKAFMNVK
+425 VTSIGNEAFRNVK
-438 LEGNL
+438 IEGDL
-443 VLPSAL
+443 VLPNAL
-449 TFLGSYAFYGTTI
+449 TFLGARAFNETAI
-462 SSVTFPGTL
+462 SSVTFPNTL
-471 KNIGNRAFYNC
+471 KNIGNYAFYNC
-482 SKLSGTLIIPE
+482 SNLSGTLTIPE
-493 GVVSIGTAAFT
+493 GVVSIGKAAFT
-504 NTGIEKLELADSVQ
+504 GTGIEKLELADSVQ
-518 TISDG
+518 TISAG
-523 AFSTCTKLTFVQIG
+523 AFSTCAKLTSVQIG

-548 IGRKAFNNDTNI
+548 IGSKAFNKDTNI

-584 VAVKFAVTVDGAKIR
+584 VAVKFAVTVDGKNIR
-599 EDEEITLQ
+599 EGEETTLQ

-649 SIVFKNG
+649 SVVFKNG
-656 FTGPAFRV
+656 FAGPAFRV
-664 EQDAALIL
+664 EHGAALIL

-705 RLSGSNMGAIT
+705 SLSGSNMGAIT

-728 LSSISASF
+728 LSSISASS

-759 CMFKNQYSGAVA
+759 CTFKNQYSGAVA
-771 LADGNMTMTD
+771 LADGNMTMTE

-806 AMSGGTIADNTAK
+806 AMSGGTIENNTAK

-827 ENGTFTMSG
+827 EKGTFTMSG

-844 AVDSNTIQQ
+844 AVKSDTIQQ

-863 EDNAAF
+863 EDNASF

-884 GGGVATAVLSEND
+884 GGGVATAVLSKDD
-897 TVGGGRFHMTGGT
+897 TVRGGLFHMTGGT

-925 SGRDRVVLEG
+925 SGRNRVVLEG

-1012 NEAYSTS
+1012 SEAYSTS

-1029 VTWYRDTSISAGD
+1029 VTWYRDTSIAAGD
-1042 ANYGAFGGNRYDAA
+1042 PNYGVFGGDRYDAA

-1064 ASDATNGY
+1064 ASGATNGY

-1161 SEKSTDKD
+1161 SEKSADKD

-1180 DGAYTY
+1180 DSAYTY

-1206 GFTITNSKRSGGG
+1206 GFTITNSKKSGG

-1257 ENIPDG
+1257 ENIPDN

-1280 KTVNIPDSKTPTSSV
+1280 KKVNIPDSKTPTSSV

>member
-1 MSKKFTRL
+1 MSKKLTRL
-9 LSILLSLNLTFSTG
+9 LSILLSLNLTFGTG

-52 EAEDSGIENT
+52 EAEDSDTEST

-76 NAEPSAPSEPSAP
+76 NAEPSVPSEPSAP
-89 GESAPGESATP
+89 GESASP
-100 STPEAPAEAAPS
+100 STSEAPAEAAPS
-112 APAEKVPADEVSAE
+112 APAEKVPADEVPAE

-147 FTKDSIRY
+147 FTQDSIQY
-155 DVSSGDAVVTGCED
+155 DVSSGDAVVTGCAD

-182 DDKEYKVVGIQEY
+182 DDKEYKVVGIQEH
-195 AFDGINHSHL
+195 AFDWANHRSL

-218 IGEGAFRA
+218 IGEYAFRG
-226 QKSLTTVVGMDNI
+226 QRSLTTVAGMDNI
-239 TAIGDYMFTGCAAL
+239 TAIGNYMFTTCSAL
-253 TSVADLSKVTSVGV
+253 TSVADLSKVTSVGIQ
-267 MAFMNCSSL
+267 AFMNCSSL
-276 TTMEGLN
+276 TTLEGLN

-290 RQRAFNGMKSFSL
+290 GQEAFNNMKSFSL

-311 ALESLGS
+311 ALEFLDIRA
-318 HTFANMTDITG
+318 FANTAGITG

-340 PEGAFSNTGITG
+340 PDNAFSNTGITG
-352 VDWSHITAIGKSAFS
+352 VDWSHIT
-367 NCKGLTE
+367 
-374 LHLSDSVTS
+374 V
-383 ISESAFSGSGLTELH
+383 
-398 LPDSVTSIGE
+398 IGE
-408 SAFSGSA
+408 SAFSGSG

-425 ITSIGNKAFMNVK
+425 ITSIGNKAFKNVK
-438 LEGNL
+438 IEGDL
-443 VLPSAL
+443 VLPNAL
-449 TFLGSYAFYGTTI
+449 TFLGTDAFRGTAI

-471 KNIGNRAFYNC
+471 KNIGSYAFNSC
-482 SKLSGTLIIPE
+482 SNLSGTLIIPE
-493 GVVSIGTAAFT
+493 GVVSIGTAAFMK
-504 NTGIEKLELADSVQ
+504 TGIEKLELANSVQ
-518 TISDG
+518 TISTS
-523 AFSTCTKLTFVQIG
+523 AFSTCAKLTSVQIG

-548 IGRKAFNNDTNI
+548 IGSKAFNKDTNI

-584 VAVKFAVTVDGAKIR
+584 VAVKFAVTVDGANIR
-599 EDEEITLQ
+599 EDEATTLQ
-607 QAVDAAAEGNTTIT
+607 QAVDAAAAENTIIT
-621 ANKSFIVDGTVTIP
+621 ADKSFIVDGTVTIP

-649 SIVFKNG
+649 SVVFKNG
-656 FTGPAFRV
+656 FAGPAFRV
-664 EQDAALIL
+664 EQGAALIL

-705 RLSGSNMGAIT
+705 SLSGSNMGAIT

-728 LSSISASF
+728 LSSISASSS

-759 CMFKNQYSGAVA
+759 CTFKNQYSGAVA
-771 LADGNMTMTD
+771 LADGNMTMAD
-781 GTISGNTASEYNA
+781 GAISGNTASEYNA

-806 AMSGGTIADNTAK
+806 TMSGGTIADNTAK

-844 AVDSNTIQQ
+844 AVDSATIQQ
-853 PNAGGGGVFV
+853 LNAGGGGVFV

-925 SGRDRVVLEG
+925 SGRNRVVLEG

-1012 NEAYSTS
+1012 DKTYSTS
-1019 FSGRMYGGGL
+1019 FSGKMYGGGL
-1029 VTWYRDTSISAGD
+1029 VTWYRDTSIAAGD
-1042 ANYGAFGGNRYDAA
+1042 QNYGAFGGDRYDAA
-1056 NPGAPVKP
+1056 NPGAPVEP
-1064 ASDATNGY
+1064 ASGAIKGY

-1110 IIPGEDTLENPVSLT
+1110 IIPGEDTLENPLSLT

-1132 ASAYPTAV
+1132 TSAYPTAV

-1161 SEKSTDKD
+1161 SERSTDKD
-1169 GKTWSYTFANL
+1169 GKTWSYTFAKL

-1206 GFTITNSKRSGGG
+1206 GFTITNSKKSGGG

>member
-9 LSILLSLNLTFSTG
+9 MAILLSLNLTFSTG

-44 GDPAASAP
+44 GDHAASAP
-52 EAEDSGIENT
+52 KAEDSGTENT
-62 PDTSSPAPTESTGE
+62 PDMSSPAPTEGTGE

-89 GESAPGESATP
+89 GESAPP
-100 STPEAPAEAAPS
+100 STSEAPTEAAPS
-112 APAEKVPADEVSAE
+112 VPAEKAPAAEIPAE
-126 EKPAEEKSAEQ
+126 EKPAEEKL
-137 ASVAAYAVTA
+137 VAAYAVTA
-147 FTKDSIRY
+147 FTQDSIRY
-155 DVSSGDAVVTGCED
+155 DVSSGDAVVTGCAD
-169 SVTKLVIPATVTY
+169 SVTKLVIPETVTY
-182 DDKEYKVVGIQEY
+182 DDKEYKVVGIQDH
-195 AFDGINHSHL
+195 AFDWANHRSL

-218 IGEGAFRA
+218 IGEYAFRG
-226 QKSLTTVVGMDNI
+226 QKSLTTVAGMDNI
-239 TAIGDYMFTGCAAL
+239 TAVSDYMFTGCAAL
-253 TSVADLSKVTSVGV
+253 TSVADLSKVTSVGIQ
-267 MAFMNCSSL
+267 AFMNCSSL
-276 TTMEGLN
+276 TTLEGLN

-290 RQRAFNGMKSFSL
+290 KQEAFNNMESFSL

-311 ALESLGS
+311 SLESLGVRA
-318 HTFANMTDITG
+318 FANMTDITG

-340 PEGAFSNTGITG
+340 PEGAFLNTGITG
-352 VDWSHITAIGKSAFS
+352 VDWSHITVIGKSAFS
-367 NCKGLTE
+367 NCKG
-374 LHLSDSVTS
+374 
-383 ISESAFSGSGLTELH
+383 
-398 LPDSVTSIGE
+398 
-408 SAFSGSA
+408 

-425 ITSIGNKAFMNVK
+425 ITSIGDKAFMNVK
-438 LEGNL
+438 IEGDL
-443 VLPSAL
+443 ALPNAL
-449 TFLGSYAFYGTTI
+449 TFLGTDAFSGTAI

-471 KNIGNRAFYNC
+471 KNIGSYAFYSC
-482 SKLSGTLIIPE
+482 SNLSGTLIIPE

-518 TISDG
+518 TISAG
-523 AFSTCTKLTFVQIG
+523 AFSTCAKLTSVQIG

-548 IGRKAFNNDTNI
+548 IGRKAFNKDTNI

-569 ADVAIDSNPLTIPAG
+569 ADVAIYSDPLTIPAG
-584 VAVKFAVTVDGAKIR
+584 VAVKFAVTVDGANIR
-599 EDEEITLQ
+599 EGEESTLQ
-607 QAVDAAAEGNTTIT
+607 QAVDVAAEGNTTIT

-664 EQDAALIL
+664 EPDAALIL

-705 RLSGSNMGAIT
+705 SLSGSNMGAIT

-728 LSSISASF
+728 LSSISASSS

-771 LADGNMTMTD
+771 LANGTMTMTD

-844 AVDSNTIQQ
+844 AVDSDTIQL

-863 EDNAAF
+863 EDNASF

-935 GNIVNNTAYRQ
+935 GNIVNNTAHRQ

-969 KAAIQG
+969 TAAIQG

-1012 NEAYSTS
+1012 NETYSTS
-1019 FSGRMYGGGL
+1019 FSGKMYGGGL
-1029 VTWYRDTSISAGD
+1029 VTWYRDTSIGAGD
-1042 ANYGAFGGNRYDAA
+1042 PNYGAFGGDRYDAA

-1064 ASDATNGY
+1064 ASGATNGY

-1161 SEKSTDKD
+1161 SERSTDKD

-1206 GFTITNSKRSGGG
+1206 GFTITNSKKSGGG

-1257 ENIPDG
+1257 ENIPDS

>member
-9 LSILLSLNLTFSTG
+9 MAILLSLNLTFGTG

-52 EAEDSGIENT
+52 EAEDSDTEST
-62 PDTSSPAPTESTGE
+62 PDTSSPAQTESTGE
-76 NAEPSAPSEPSAP
+76 NAEPSVPSEPSAP
-89 GESAPGESATP
+89 GESAPGESASP
-100 STPEAPAEAAPS
+100 SRPEAPAEAAPS
-112 APAEKVPADEVSAE
+112 APAEKAPAAEVPAE

-137 ASVAAYAVTA
+137 VSVAAYAVTA
-147 FTKDSIRY
+147 FTKDNIWY
-155 DVSSGDAVVTGCED
+155 DVSSGDAVVTGCAD
-169 SVTKLVIPATVTY
+169 SVTNLVIPATVTY
-182 DDKEYKVVGIQEY
+182 DDKEYKVVGIQEH
-195 AFDGINHSHL
+195 AFDWANHRSL
-205 ALETADLGGLPLE
+205 ALETVDLGGLPLE
-218 IGEGAFRA
+218 IGEYAFRG
-226 QKSLTTVVGMDNI
+226 QTSLTTVNGMDNI
-239 TAIGDYMFTGCAAL
+239 TSIGNYMFTTCSAL
-253 TSVADLSKVTSVGV
+253 TSVADLSKVTSVGIQ
-267 MAFMNCSSL
+267 AFMNCSSL
-276 TTMEGLN
+276 TTLEGLN

-290 RQRAFNGMKSFSL
+290 GQQAFNNMKSFSL

-311 ALESLGS
+311 SLEFLDIRA
-318 HTFANMTDITG
+318 FANTAGITG

-340 PEGAFSNTGITG
+340 PDNAFSNTGITG
-352 VDWSHITAIGKSAFS
+352 VDWSHIT
-367 NCKGLTE
+367 
-374 LHLSDSVTS
+374 V
-383 ISESAFSGSGLTELH
+383 
-398 LPDSVTSIGE
+398 IGE
-408 SAFSGSA
+408 SAFSGSG

-425 ITSIGNKAFMNVK
+425 ITSIGNKAFKNVK
-438 LEGNL
+438 IEGDL
-443 VLPSAL
+443 VLPNAL
-449 TFLGSYAFYGTTI
+449 TFLGTDAFRGTAI

-471 KNIGNRAFYNC
+471 KNIGSYAFNSC
-482 SKLSGTLIIPE
+482 SNLSGTLIIPE
-493 GVVSIGTAAFT
+493 GVVSIGTAAFMK
-504 NTGIEKLELADSVQ
+504 TGIEKLELANSVQ
-518 TISDG
+518 TISTS
-523 AFSTCTKLTFVQIG
+523 AFSTCAKLTSVQIG

-548 IGRKAFNNDTNI
+548 IGSKAFNKDTNI

-584 VAVKFAVTVDGAKIR
+584 VAVKFAVTVDGANIR
-599 EDEEITLQ
+599 EDEATTLQ
-607 QAVDAAAEGNTTIT
+607 QAVDAAAAENTIIT
-621 ANKSFIVDGTVTIP
+621 ADKSFIVDGTVTIP

-649 SIVFKNG
+649 SVVFKNG
-656 FTGPAFRV
+656 FAGPAFRV
-664 EQDAALIL
+664 EQGAALIL

-705 RLSGSNMGAIT
+705 SLSGSNMGAIT

-728 LSSISASF
+728 LSSISASSS

-759 CMFKNQYSGAVA
+759 CTFKNQYSGAVA
-771 LADGNMTMTD
+771 LADGNMTMAD
-781 GTISGNTASEYNA
+781 GAISGNTASEYNA

-806 AMSGGTIADNTAK
+806 TMSGGTIADNTAK

-844 AVDSNTIQQ
+844 AVDSATIQQ

-925 SGRDRVVLEG
+925 SGRNRVVLEG

-1012 NEAYSTS
+1012 DKTYSTS
-1019 FSGRMYGGGL
+1019 FSGKMYGGGL
-1029 VTWYRDTSISAGD
+1029 VTWYRDTSIAAGD
-1042 ANYGAFGGNRYDAA
+1042 QNYGAFGGDRYDAA
-1056 NPGAPVKP
+1056 NPGAPVEP
-1064 ASDATNGY
+1064 ASGAIKGY

-1110 IIPGEDTLENPVSLT
+1110 IIPGEDTLENPLSLT

-1132 ASAYPTAV
+1132 TSAYPTAV

-1161 SEKSTDKD
+1161 SERSTDKD
-1169 GKTWSYTFANL
+1169 GKTWSYTFAKL

-1206 GFTITNSKRSGGG
+1206 GFTITNSKKSGGG

>member
-9 LSILLSLNLTFSTG
+9 MAILLSLNLTFSTG

-44 GDPAASAP
+44 GDHAASAP
-52 EAEDSGIENT
+52 KAEDSGTENT
-62 PDTSSPAPTESTGE
+62 PDMSSPAPTEGTGE

-89 GESAPGESATP
+89 GESAPP
-100 STPEAPAEAAPS
+100 STSEAPAEAAPS
-112 APAEKVPADEVSAE
+112 VPAEKAPAAEIPAE
-126 EKPAEEKSAEQ
+126 EKPAEEKL
-137 ASVAAYAVTA
+137 VAAYAVTA
-147 FTKDSIRY
+147 FTQDSIRY
-155 DVSSGDAVVTGCED
+155 DVSSGDAVVTGCAD
-169 SVTKLVIPATVTY
+169 SVTKLVIPETVTY
-182 DDKEYKVVGIQEY
+182 DDKEYKVVGIQDH
-195 AFDGINHSHL
+195 AFDWANHRSL

-218 IGEGAFRA
+218 IGEYAFRG
-226 QKSLTTVVGMDNI
+226 QKSLTTVAGMDNI
-239 TAIGDYMFTGCAAL
+239 TAVSDYMFTGCAAL
-253 TSVADLSKVTSVGV
+253 TSVADLSKVTSVGIQ
-267 MAFMNCSSL
+267 AFMNCSSL
-276 TTMEGLN
+276 TTLEGLN

-290 RQRAFNGMKSFSL
+290 KQEAFNNMESFSL

-311 ALESLGS
+311 SLESLGVRA
-318 HTFANMTDITG
+318 FANMTDITG

-340 PEGAFSNTGITG
+340 PEGAFLNTGITG
-352 VDWSHITAIGKSAFS
+352 VDWSHITVIGKSAFS
-367 NCKGLTE
+367 NCKG
-374 LHLSDSVTS
+374 
-383 ISESAFSGSGLTELH
+383 
-398 LPDSVTSIGE
+398 
-408 SAFSGSA
+408 

-425 ITSIGNKAFMNVK
+425 ITSIGDKAFMNVK
-438 LEGNL
+438 IEGDL
-443 VLPSAL
+443 ALPNAL
-449 TFLGSYAFYGTTI
+449 TFLGTDAFSGTAI

-471 KNIGNRAFYNC
+471 KNIGSYAFYSC
-482 SKLSGTLIIPE
+482 SNLSGTLIIPE

-518 TISDG
+518 TISVG
-523 AFSTCTKLTFVQIG
+523 AFSTCAKLTSVQIG

-548 IGRKAFNNDTNI
+548 IGRKAFNKDTNI

-569 ADVAIDSNPLTIPAG
+569 ADVAIYSDPLTIPAG
-584 VAVKFAVTVDGAKIR
+584 VAVKFAVTVDGANIR
-599 EDEEITLQ
+599 EGEESTLQ
-607 QAVDAAAEGNTTIT
+607 QAVDVAAEGNTTIT

-664 EQDAALIL
+664 EPDAALIL

-691 NGAMTLNGGTITRM
+691 NGAMTLNGGAITRM
-705 RLSGSNMGAIT
+705 SLSGSNMGAIT

-728 LSSISASF
+728 LSSISASSS

-771 LADGNMTMTD
+771 LANGTMTMTD

-844 AVDSNTIQQ
+844 AVDSDTIQL

-863 EDNAAF
+863 EDNASF

-935 GNIVNNTAYRQ
+935 GNIVNNTAHRQ

-969 KAAIQG
+969 TAAIQG

-1012 NEAYSTS
+1012 NETYSTS
-1019 FSGRMYGGGL
+1019 FSGKMYGGGL
-1029 VTWYRDTSISAGD
+1029 VTWYRDTSIGAGD
-1042 ANYGAFGGNRYDAA
+1042 PNYGAFGGDRYDAA

-1064 ASDATNGY
+1064 ASGATNGY

-1161 SEKSTDKD
+1161 SERSTDKD

-1206 GFTITNSKRSGGG
+1206 GFTITNSKKSGGG

-1257 ENIPDG
+1257 ENIPDS

>member
-9 LSILLSLNLTFSTG
+9 MAILLSLNLTFSTG

-52 EAEDSGIENT
+52 KAEDSSIENT

-89 GESAPGESATP
+89 GEPASP
-100 STPEAPAEAAPS
+100 STSASPTEAAPS
-112 APAEKVPADEVSAE
+112 APAEKAPAAEVPAE
-126 EKPAEEKSAEQ
+126 EKPAEEKL
-137 ASVAAYAVTA
+137 VATYAVTA
-147 FTKDSIRY
+147 FTQDSIRY
-155 DVSSGDAVVTGCED
+155 DVSSGDAVVTGCAD
-169 SVTKLVIPATVTY
+169 SVTKLVIPETITY
-182 DDKEYKVVGIQEY
+182 DDKEYKVVGIQDH
-195 AFDGINHSHL
+195 AFDWANHRSL

-218 IGEGAFRA
+218 IGEYAFRG
-226 QKSLTTVVGMDNI
+226 QKSLTTVTGMDNI
-239 TAIGDYMFTGCAAL
+239 TAVSDYMFTACSAL
-253 TSVADLSKVTSVGV
+253 TSVADLSKVTSVGIQ
-267 MAFMNCSSL
+267 AFMNCSSL
-276 TTMEGLN
+276 TALEGLN

-290 RQRAFNGMKSFSL
+290 RQEAFNNMESFSL

-311 ALESLGS
+311 SLESLGIRA
-318 HTFANMTDITG
+318 FANTTGITG
-329 KVVLPERITEI
+329 TVVLPERITEI
-340 PEGAFSNTGITG
+340 PEGAFLNTGITG
-352 VDWSHITAIGKSAFS
+352 VDWSHITVIGKSAFS
-367 NCKGLTE
+367 KC
-374 LHLSDSVTS
+374 
-383 ISESAFSGSGLTELH
+383 AGLTELH

-408 SAFSGSA
+408 RAFDGSG

-425 ITSIGNKAFMNVK
+425 VTSIGNYAFRDVK
-438 LEGNL
+438 IEGNL
-443 VLPSAL
+443 VLPNAL
-449 TFLGSYAFYGTTI
+449 TFLGIYAFRGTAI
-462 SSVTFPGTL
+462 SSVTFPSTL
-471 KNIGNRAFYNC
+471 KNIGNYAFYSC
-482 SKLSGTLIIPE
+482 SNLSGTLIIPE

-504 NTGIEKLELADSVQ
+504 KTGIEKLELADSVQ
-518 TISDG
+518 TISAG
-523 AFSTCTKLTFVQIG
+523 AFSTCAKLTSVQIG

-548 IGRKAFNNDTNI
+548 IGSKAFNNDTNI

-584 VAVKFAVTVDGAKIR
+584 VAVKFAVTVDGENIR
-599 EDEEITLQ
+599 EGEETTLQ
-607 QAVDAAAEGNTTIT
+607 QAVDKVEENGTATIT
-621 ANKSFIVDGTVTIP
+621 ADKNFIVNGTVTIP

-649 SIVFKNG
+649 SVVFKNG

-664 EQDAALIL
+664 EQNAALIL

-691 NGAMTLNGGTITRM
+691 KGAMTLNGGTITRM
-705 RLSGSNMGAIT
+705 SLSGSNMGAIT

-728 LSSISASF
+728 LSSISALS

-759 CMFKNQYSGAVA
+759 CTFKNQYSGAVA
-771 LADGNMTMTD
+771 LANSTMTMTD

-806 AMSGGTIADNTAK
+806 TMSGGTIADNTAK

-844 AVDSNTIQQ
+844 AVDSDTIQL

-863 EDNAAF
+863 EDNASF

-935 GNIVNNTAYRQ
+935 GNIVNNTAHR
-946 GGGVYVSHAPWSITI
+946 
-961 KNALITAN
+961 
-969 KAAIQG
+969 QG

-1012 NEAYSTS
+1012 NETYSTS
-1019 FSGRMYGGGL
+1019 FSGKIYGGGL
-1029 VTWYRDTSISAGD
+1029 VTWYRDTSIGAGD
-1042 ANYGAFGGNRYDAA
+1042 ANYGAFAGDRYDAA
-1056 NPGAPVKP
+1056 NPGAPVEP
-1064 ASDATNGY
+1064 ASGAITGY

-1110 IIPGEDTLENPVSLT
+1110 LIPGEDTLENPVSLT

-1161 SEKSTDKD
+1161 SERSTDKD

-1180 DGAYTY
+1180 DSAYTY

-1206 GFTITNSKRSGGG
+1206 GFTITNSKKSGGG

-1257 ENIPDG
+1257 ENIPDS

-1280 KTVNIPDSKTPTSSV
+1280 KAVNIPDSKTPTSSV

>member
-9 LSILLSLNLTFSTG
+9 MAILLSLNLTFSTG

-44 GDPAASAP
+44 GDHAASAP
-52 EAEDSGIENT
+52 KAEDSGTENT
-62 PDTSSPAPTESTGE
+62 PDMSSPAPTEGTGE

-89 GESAPGESATP
+89 GESAPP
-100 STPEAPAEAAPS
+100 STSEAPAEAAPS
-112 APAEKVPADEVSAE
+112 VPAEKAPAAEIPAE
-126 EKPAEEKSAEQ
+126 EKPAEEKL
-137 ASVAAYAVTA
+137 VAAYAVTA
-147 FTKDSIRY
+147 FTQDSIRY
-155 DVSSGDAVVTGCED
+155 DVSSGDAVVTGCAD
-169 SVTKLVIPATVTY
+169 SVTKLVIPETVTY
-182 DDKEYKVVGIQEY
+182 DDKEYKVVGIQDH
-195 AFDGINHSHL
+195 AFDWANHRSL

-218 IGEGAFRA
+218 IGEYAFRG
-226 QKSLTTVVGMDNI
+226 QKSLTTVAGMDNI
-239 TAIGDYMFTGCAAL
+239 TAVSDYMFTGCAAL
-253 TSVADLSKVTSVGV
+253 TSVADLSKVTSVGIQ
-267 MAFMNCSSL
+267 AFMNCSSL
-276 TTMEGLN
+276 TTLEGLN

-290 RQRAFNGMKSFSL
+290 KQEAFNNMESFSL

-311 ALESLGS
+311 SLESLGVRA
-318 HTFANMTDITG
+318 FANMTDITG

-340 PEGAFSNTGITG
+340 PEGAFLNTGITG
-352 VDWSHITAIGKSAFS
+352 VDWSHITVIGKSAFS
-367 NCKGLTE
+367 NCKG
-374 LHLSDSVTS
+374 
-383 ISESAFSGSGLTELH
+383 
-398 LPDSVTSIGE
+398 
-408 SAFSGSA
+408 

-425 ITSIGNKAFMNVK
+425 ITSIGDKAFMNVK
-438 LEGNL
+438 IEGDL
-443 VLPSAL
+443 ALPNAL
-449 TFLGSYAFYGTTI
+449 TFLGTDAFSGTAI

-471 KNIGNRAFYNC
+471 KNIGSYAFYSC
-482 SKLSGTLIIPE
+482 SNLSGTLIIPE

-518 TISDG
+518 TISAG
-523 AFSTCTKLTFVQIG
+523 AFSTCAKLTSVQIG

-548 IGRKAFNNDTNI
+548 IGRKAFNKDTNI

-569 ADVAIDSNPLTIPAG
+569 ADVAIYSDPLTIPAG
-584 VAVKFAVTVDGAKIR
+584 VAVKFAVTVDGANIR
-599 EDEEITLQ
+599 EGEESTLQ
-607 QAVDAAAEGNTTIT
+607 QAVDVAAEGNTTIT

-664 EQDAALIL
+664 EPDAALIL

-705 RLSGSNMGAIT
+705 SLSGSNMGAIT

-728 LSSISASF
+728 LSSISASSS

-771 LADGNMTMTD
+771 LANGTMTMTD

-844 AVDSNTIQQ
+844 AVDSDTIQL

-863 EDNAAF
+863 EDNASF

-884 GGGVATAVLSEND
+884 GGAVATAVLSEND

-935 GNIVNNTAYRQ
+935 GNIVNNTAHRQ

-969 KAAIQG
+969 TAAIQG

-1012 NEAYSTS
+1012 NETYSTS
-1019 FSGRMYGGGL
+1019 FSGKMYGGGL
-1029 VTWYRDTSISAGD
+1029 VTWYRDTSIGAGD
-1042 ANYGAFGGNRYDAA
+1042 PNYGAFGGDRYDAA

-1064 ASDATNGY
+1064 ASGATNGY

-1161 SEKSTDKD
+1161 SERSTDKD

-1206 GFTITNSKRSGGG
+1206 GFTITNSKKSGGG

-1257 ENIPDG
+1257 ENIPDS

>member
-9 LSILLSLNLTFSTG
+9 LSILLSLNLTFGTG

-62 PDTSSPAPTESTGE
+62 PDTSSSAPTESTGE
-76 NAEPSAPSEPSAP
+76 NAEPSVPSEPSAP
-89 GESAPGESATP
+89 GEPASP
-100 STPEAPAEAAPS
+100 STPEAPVEAAPS
-112 APAEKVPADEVSAE
+112 APAEKAPAAEVPAE

-137 ASVAAYAVTA
+137 VSVAAYAVTA
-147 FTKDSIRY
+147 FTQDSIRY
-155 DVSSGDAVVTGCED
+155 DVSSGDAVVTGCAD
-169 SVTKLVIPATVTY
+169 SVTKLVIPETVTEG
-182 DDKEYKVVGIQEY
+182 DKEYKVVGIQAY
-195 AFDGINHSHL
+195 AFDRINHSSL
-205 ALETADLGGLPLE
+205 ALETVDLGGLPLE
-218 IGEGAFRA
+218 IGEYAFRG
-226 QKSLTTVVGMDNI
+226 QKSLTTVDGMDNI
-239 TAIGDYMFTGCAAL
+239 TAIGDYMFTACAAL
-253 TSVADLSKVTSVGV
+253 TSVADLSKVTSVGIQ
-267 MAFMNCSSL
+267 AFMNCSSL
-276 TTMEGLN
+276 TTLEGLN

-290 RQRAFNGMKSFSL
+290 RQEAFNNMESFSL

-311 ALESLGS
+311 SLESLGIRA
-318 HTFANMTDITG
+318 FANTTGITG
-329 KVVLPERITEI
+329 TVVLPESITEI
-340 PEGAFSNTGITG
+340 PENAFSSTGITG
-352 VDWSHITAIGKSAFS
+352 VDWSHITVIGTGAFRK
-367 NCKGLTE
+367 CAGLTE

-383 ISESAFSGSGLTELH
+383 IGESAFSGSG
-398 LPDSVTSIGE
+398 
-408 SAFSGSA
+408 

-425 ITSIGNKAFMNVK
+425 ITSIGSNAFENVK
-438 LEGNL
+438 IEGDL
-443 VLPSAL
+443 VLPNAL
-449 TFLGSYAFYGTTI
+449 TFLGTSAFRGTAI

-471 KNIGNRAFYNC
+471 KNIGSYAFYRC
-482 SKLSGTLIIPE
+482 SNLSGTLIIPE
-493 GVVSIGTAAFT
+493 GVVSIGKAAFT

-518 TISDG
+518 TISAG
-523 AFSTCTKLTFVQIG
+523 AFSTCAKLTSVQIG

-548 IGRKAFNNDTNI
+548 IGSKAFNKDTNI

-569 ADVAIDSNPLTIPAG
+569 ADVEIDSNPLTIPAG
-584 VAVKFAVTVDGAKIR
+584 VAVKFAVTVDGENIR
-599 EDEEITLQ
+599 EGEESTLQ
-607 QAVDAAAEGNTTIT
+607 QAVDAAEGNTTIT

-635 SGKTITLTDEGKGL
+635 SGKTITLTDAGKGL
-649 SIVFKNG
+649 SVVFKNG
-656 FTGPAFRV
+656 FAGPAFRV
-664 EQDAALIL
+664 EQGAALIL

-682 IANGSFAEV
+682 IANSSFAEV

-705 RLSGSNMGAIT
+705 SLSGSNMGAIT
-716 VDGGSFTMGNGE
+716 VNGGSFTMGNGE

-736 ANCGAVYV
+736 AYCGAVYV

-759 CMFKNQYSGAVA
+759 CTFENQYSGAVA
-771 LADGNMTMTD
+771 LADGTMTMTG
-781 GTISGNTASEYNA
+781 GTISGNTASELNA

-844 AVDSNTIQQ
+844 AVDSATIQQ

-969 KAAIQG
+969 KATIQG

-1012 NEAYSTS
+1012 NETYSTS

-1029 VTWYRDTSISAGD
+1029 VTWYRDTSIAAGD
-1042 ANYGAFGGNRYDAA
+1042 ANYGAFGGDRYDAA
-1056 NPGAPVKP
+1056 NPGAPVEPVSGAIK
-1064 ASDATNGY
+1064 GY

-1132 ASAYPTAV
+1132 ASAYPTSV

>member
-9 LSILLSLNLTFSTG
+9 MAILLSLNLTFSTG

-52 EAEDSGIENT
+52 KAEDSGTEST

-76 NAEPSAPSEPSAP
+76 NAEPSVPSEPSAP
-89 GESAPGESATP
+89 GESASP
-100 STPEAPAEAAPS
+100 STSEAPTEAAPS
-112 APAEKVPADEVSAE
+112 APAEKAPAAEIPAE

-147 FTKDSIRY
+147 FTQDSIRY
-155 DVSSGDAVVTGCED
+155 DVSSGDAVVTGCAD
-169 SVTKLVIPATVTY
+169 SVTKLVIPETVTY
-182 DDKEYKVVGIQEY
+182 DDKEYKVVGIQDH
-195 AFDGINHSHL
+195 AFDWANHRSL
-205 ALETADLGGLPLE
+205 ALEIADLGGLPLE
-218 IGEGAFRA
+218 IGEYAFRG
-226 QKSLTTVVGMDNI
+226 QKSLTTVAGMDNI
-239 TAIGDYMFTGCAAL
+239 TAVSDYMFTACSAL
-253 TSVADLSKVTSVGV
+253 TSVADLSKVTSVGIQ
-267 MAFMNCSSL
+267 AFMNCSSL
-276 TTMEGLN
+276 TALEGLN

-290 RQRAFNGMKSFSL
+290 KQEAFNNMGSFSL

-311 ALESLGS
+311 SLESLGIRA
-318 HTFANMTDITG
+318 FANTTGITG
-329 KVVLPERITEI
+329 TVVLPERITEI
-340 PEGAFSNTGITG
+340 PEGAFLNTGITG
-352 VDWSHITAIGKSAFS
+352 VDWSHITVIGKSAFS
-367 NCKGLTE
+367 KC
-374 LHLSDSVTS
+374 
-383 ISESAFSGSGLTELH
+383 AGLTELH

-408 SAFSGSA
+408 KAFKDSG

-425 ITSIGNKAFMNVK
+425 VTSIGNEAFRNVK
-438 LEGNL
+438 IEGNL

-449 TFLGSYAFYGTTI
+449 TFLGTRAFNETTI

-471 KNIGNRAFYNC
+471 KNIGNYAFYNC
-482 SKLSGTLIIPE
+482 PNLSGTLIIPE

-504 NTGIEKLELADSVQ
+504 KTGIEKLELADSVQ
-518 TISDG
+518 TISAG
-523 AFSTCTKLTFVQIG
+523 AFSTCAKLTSVQIG

-548 IGRKAFNNDTNI
+548 IGSKAFNKDTNI

-584 VAVKFAVTVDGAKIR
+584 VAVKFAVTVDGENIR
-599 EDEEITLQ
+599 EGEEITLQ
-607 QAVDAAAEGNTTIT
+607 QAVDAVEENGTATIT
-621 ANKSFIVDGTVTIP
+621 ADKNFIVDGTVTIP

-649 SIVFKNG
+649 SVVFKNG

-705 RLSGSNMGAIT
+705 SLSGSNMGAIT

-728 LSSISASF
+728 LSSISASS

-759 CMFKNQYSGAVA
+759 CTFKNQYSGAVA
-771 LADGNMTMTD
+771 LADSTMTMTD

-806 AMSGGTIADNTAK
+806 TMSGGTIADNTAK

-844 AVDSNTIQQ
+844 AVDSDTIQL

-863 EDNAAF
+863 EDNASF

-925 SGRDRVVLEG
+925 SGRDRVVL
-935 GNIVNNTAYRQ
+935 
-946 GGGVYVSHAPWSITI
+946 
-961 KNALITAN
+961 
-969 KAAIQG
+969 
-975 GGIWSC
+975 
-981 PVGTVSLG
+981 
-989 TDAAVFGNT
+989 
-998 AGKSADDAAFLLKW
+998 
-1012 NEAYSTS
+1012 
-1019 FSGRMYGGGL
+1019 
-1029 VTWYRDTSISAGD
+1029 
-1042 ANYGAFGGNRYDAA
+1042 
-1056 NPGAPVKP
+1056 
-1064 ASDATNGY
+1064 
-1072 GLKAVVSAESKALA
+1072 
-1086 ETAPLKI
+1086 
-1093 MGNTAERG
+1093 
-1101 GGVGTNGEV
+1101 
-1110 IIPGEDTLENPVSLT
+1110 
-1125 VHKVWSG
+1125 
-1132 ASAYPTAV
+1132 
-1140 TVNLI
+1140 
-1145 RIAKDGTR
+1145 
-1153 TAIGTVLL
+1153 
-1161 SEKSTDKD
+1161 
-1169 GKTWSYTFANL
+1169 
-1180 DGAYTY
+1180 
-1186 TVEEEAV
+1186 
-1193 DGFNTSISGSMAD
+1193 
-1206 GFTITNSKRSGGG
+1206 
-1219 GGGGGH
+1219 
-1225 HKPDPKP
+1225 
-1232 TPDPDPKPPV
+1232 
-1242 DIPDQPTPLDPLKPT
+1242 
-1257 ENIPDG
+1257 
-1263 KVPTTKPETQTK
+1263 
-1275 TPDKT
+1275 
-1280 KTVNIPDSKTPTSSV
+1280 
-1295 PKTGDI
+1295 
-1301 GGLWAALCGLSAMG
+1301 
-1315 LAYFGI
+1315 
-1321 RRKHD
+1321 

>member
-9 LSILLSLNLTFSTG
+9 LSILLSLNLTFGTG

-76 NAEPSAPSEPSAP
+76 NAEPSAPGEPAS
-89 GESAPGESATP
+89 P

-112 APAEKVPADEVSAE
+112 APAEKAPAAEVPAE

-147 FTKDSIRY
+147 FTKDNIRY
-155 DVSSGDAVVTGCED
+155 DVSSGDAVVTGCAD
-169 SVTKLVIPATVTY
+169 SVTKLVIPATVTEG
-182 DDKEYKVVGIQEY
+182 DKEYKVVGIQEH
-195 AFDGINHSHL
+195 AFDWANHRSL
-205 ALETADLGGLPLE
+205 ALETVDLGGLPLE
-218 IGEGAFRA
+218 IGEYAFRG

-239 TAIGDYMFTGCAAL
+239 TAIGNYMFTACSAL
-253 TSVADLSKVTSVGV
+253 TSVADLSKVTSVGIQ
-267 MAFMNCSSL
+267 AFMNCSSL
-276 TTMEGLN
+276 TTLKGLN

-290 RQRAFNGMKSFSL
+290 RQEAFNNMKSFSL

-311 ALESLGS
+311 ALESLDVRA
-318 HTFANMTDITG
+318 FANMTDITG

-340 PEGAFSNTGITG
+340 PEGAFLNTGITG
-352 VDWSHITAIGKSAFS
+352 VDWSHITVIGTGAFS
-367 NCKGLTE
+367 NCK
-374 LHLSDSVTS
+374 
-383 ISESAFSGSGLTELH
+383 GLTELH

-408 SAFSGSA
+408 SAFKGSG

-425 ITSIGNKAFMNVK
+425 ITSIGNEAFRNVK
-438 LEGNL
+438 IEGNL

-449 TFLGSYAFYGTTI
+449 TFLGTRAFNETTI
-462 SSVTFPGTL
+462 SSVTFPDTL
-471 KNIGNRAFYNC
+471 KNIGNYAFYNC
-482 SKLSGTLIIPE
+482 PNLSGTLIIPE
-493 GVVSIGTAAFT
+493 GVVSIGTATFT
-504 NTGIEKLELADSVQ
+504 KTGIEKLELADSVQ
-518 TISDG
+518 TISAG
-523 AFSTCTKLTFVQIG
+523 AFSTCAKLTSVQIG

-548 IGRKAFNNDTNI
+548 IGSKAFNNDTNI

-584 VAVKFAVTVDGAKIR
+584 VAVKFAVTVDGKNIR
-599 EDEEITLQ
+599 EGEETTLQ
-607 QAVDAAAEGNTTIT
+607 QAVDAAAENTMIT

-649 SIVFKNG
+649 SVVFKNG

-705 RLSGSNMGAIT
+705 SLSGSNMGAIT

-728 LSSISASF
+728 LSSISASSS

-759 CMFKNQYSGAVA
+759 CMFKSQYSGAVA
-771 LADGNMTMTD
+771 LADGTMTMTG

-844 AVDSNTIQQ
+844 AVDSATIQQ

-1012 NEAYSTS
+1012 NKTYSTS
-1019 FSGRMYGGGL
+1019 FSGKMYGGGL
-1029 VTWYRDTSISAGD
+1029 VTWYRDTSIAAGD
-1042 ANYGAFGGNRYDAA
+1042 PNYGAFGGDRYDAA

-1064 ASDATNGY
+1064 ASGATNGY

-1161 SEKSTDKD
+1161 SERSTDKD

>member
-9 LSILLSLNLTFSTG
+9 MAILLSLNLTFSTG

-44 GDPAASAP
+44 GDHAASAP
-52 EAEDSGIENT
+52 KAEDSGTENT
-62 PDTSSPAPTESTGE
+62 PDMSSPAPTEGTGE

-89 GESAPGESATP
+89 GESAPP
-100 STPEAPAEAAPS
+100 STSEAPAEAAPS
-112 APAEKVPADEVSAE
+112 VPAEKAPAAEIPAE
-126 EKPAEEKSAEQ
+126 EKPAEEKL
-137 ASVAAYAVTA
+137 VAAYAVTA
-147 FTKDSIRY
+147 FTQDSIRY
-155 DVSSGDAVVTGCED
+155 DVSSGDAVVTGCAD
-169 SVTKLVIPATVTY
+169 SVTKLVIPETVTY
-182 DDKEYKVVGIQEY
+182 DDKEYKVVGIQDH
-195 AFDGINHSHL
+195 AFDWANHRSL

-218 IGEGAFRA
+218 IGEYAFRG
-226 QKSLTTVVGMDNI
+226 QKSLTTVAGMDNI
-239 TAIGDYMFTGCAAL
+239 TAVSDYMFTGCAAL
-253 TSVADLSKVTSVGV
+253 TSVADLSKVTSVGIQ
-267 MAFMNCSSL
+267 AFMNCSSL
-276 TTMEGLN
+276 TTLEGLN

-290 RQRAFNGMKSFSL
+290 KQEAFNNMESFSL

-311 ALESLGS
+311 SLESLGVRA
-318 HTFANMTDITG
+318 FANMTDITG

-340 PEGAFSNTGITG
+340 PEGAFLNTGITG
-352 VDWSHITAIGKSAFS
+352 VDWSHITVIGKSAFS
-367 NCKGLTE
+367 NCKG
-374 LHLSDSVTS
+374 
-383 ISESAFSGSGLTELH
+383 
-398 LPDSVTSIGE
+398 
-408 SAFSGSA
+408 

-425 ITSIGNKAFMNVK
+425 ITSIGDKAFMNVK
-438 LEGNL
+438 IEGDL
-443 VLPSAL
+443 ALPNAL
-449 TFLGSYAFYGTTI
+449 TFLGTDAFSGTAI

-471 KNIGNRAFYNC
+471 KNIGSYAFYSC
-482 SKLSGTLIIPE
+482 SNLSGTLIIPE

-518 TISDG
+518 TISAG
-523 AFSTCTKLTFVQIG
+523 AFSTCAKLTSVQIG

-548 IGRKAFNNDTNI
+548 IGRKAFNKDTNI

-569 ADVAIDSNPLTIPAG
+569 ADVAIYSDPLTIPAG
-584 VAVKFAVTVDGAKIR
+584 VAVKFAVTVDGANIR
-599 EDEEITLQ
+599 EGEESTLQ
-607 QAVDAAAEGNTTIT
+607 QAVDVAAEGNTTIT

-664 EQDAALIL
+664 EPDAALIL

-705 RLSGSNMGAIT
+705 SLSGSNMGAIT

-728 LSSISASF
+728 LSSISASSS

-759 CMFKNQYSGAVA
+759 CTFKNQYSGAVA
-771 LADGNMTMTD
+771 LANGTMTMTD

-844 AVDSNTIQQ
+844 AVDSATIQQ

-863 EDNAAF
+863 EDNASF

-935 GNIVNNTAYRQ
+935 GNIVNNTAHRQ

-969 KAAIQG
+969 TAAIQG

-1012 NEAYSTS
+1012 NETYSTS
-1019 FSGRMYGGGL
+1019 FSGKMYGGGL
-1029 VTWYRDTSISAGD
+1029 VTWYRDTSIGAGD
-1042 ANYGAFGGNRYDAA
+1042 PNYGAFGGDRYDAA

-1064 ASDATNGY
+1064 ASGATNGY

-1161 SEKSTDKD
+1161 SERSTDKD

-1206 GFTITNSKRSGGG
+1206 GFTITNSKKSGGG

-1257 ENIPDG
+1257 ENIPDS

>member
-9 LSILLSLNLTFSTG
+9 MAILLSLNLTFSTG

-44 GDPAASAP
+44 GDHAASAP
-52 EAEDSGIENT
+52 KAEDSGTENT
-62 PDTSSPAPTESTGE
+62 PDMSSPAPTEGTGE

-89 GESAPGESATP
+89 GESAPP
-100 STPEAPAEAAPS
+100 STSEAPAEAAPS
-112 APAEKVPADEVSAE
+112 VPAEKAPAAEIPAE
-126 EKPAEEKSAEQ
+126 EKPAEEKL
-137 ASVAAYAVTA
+137 VAAYAVTA
-147 FTKDSIRY
+147 FTQDSIRY
-155 DVSSGDAVVTGCED
+155 DVSSGDAVVTGCAD
-169 SVTKLVIPATVTY
+169 SVTKLVIPETVTY
-182 DDKEYKVVGIQEY
+182 DDKEYKVVGIQDH
-195 AFDGINHSHL
+195 AFDWANHRSL

-218 IGEGAFRA
+218 IGEYAFRG
-226 QKSLTTVVGMDNI
+226 QKSLTTVAGMDNI
-239 TAIGDYMFTGCAAL
+239 TAVSDYMFTGCAAL
-253 TSVADLSKVTSVGV
+253 TSVADLSKVTSVGIQ
-267 MAFMNCSSL
+267 AFMNCSSL
-276 TTMEGLN
+276 TTLEGLN

-290 RQRAFNGMKSFSL
+290 KQEAFNNMESFSL

-311 ALESLGS
+311 SLESLGVRA
-318 HTFANMTDITG
+318 FANMTDITG

-340 PEGAFSNTGITG
+340 PEGAFLNTGITG
-352 VDWSHITAIGKSAFS
+352 VDWSHITVIGKSAFS
-367 NCKGLTE
+367 NCKG
-374 LHLSDSVTS
+374 
-383 ISESAFSGSGLTELH
+383 
-398 LPDSVTSIGE
+398 
-408 SAFSGSA
+408 

-425 ITSIGNKAFMNVK
+425 ITSIGDKAFMNVK
-438 LEGNL
+438 IEGDL
-443 VLPSAL
+443 ALPNAL
-449 TFLGSYAFYGTTI
+449 TFLGTDAFSGTAI

-471 KNIGNRAFYNC
+471 KNIGSYAFYSC
-482 SKLSGTLIIPE
+482 SNLSGTLIIPE

-518 TISDG
+518 TISAG
-523 AFSTCTKLTFVQIG
+523 AFSTCAKLTSVQIG

-548 IGRKAFNNDTNI
+548 IGRKAFNKDTNI

-569 ADVAIDSNPLTIPAG
+569 ADVAIYSDPLTIPAG
-584 VAVKFAVTVDGAKIR
+584 VAVKFAVTVDGANIR
-599 EDEEITLQ
+599 EGEESTLQ
-607 QAVDAAAEGNTTIT
+607 QAVDVAAEGNTTIT

-664 EQDAALIL
+664 EPDAALIL

-705 RLSGSNMGAIT
+705 SLSGSNMGAIT

-728 LSSISASF
+728 LSSISASSS

-771 LADGNMTMTD
+771 LANGTMTMTD
-781 GTISGNTASEYNA
+781 GTISGNTASEHNA

-844 AVDSNTIQQ
+844 AVDSDTIQL

-863 EDNAAF
+863 EDNASF

-935 GNIVNNTAYRQ
+935 GNIVNNTAHRQ

-969 KAAIQG
+969 TAAIQG

-1012 NEAYSTS
+1012 NETYSTS
-1019 FSGRMYGGGL
+1019 FSGKMYGGGL
-1029 VTWYRDTSISAGD
+1029 VTWYRDTSIGAGD
-1042 ANYGAFGGNRYDAA
+1042 PNYGAFGGDRYDAA

-1064 ASDATNGY
+1064 ASGATNGY

-1161 SEKSTDKD
+1161 SERSTDKD

-1206 GFTITNSKRSGGG
+1206 GFTITNSKKSGGG

-1257 ENIPDG
+1257 ENIPDS

>member
-9 LSILLSLNLTFSTG
+9 MAILLSLNLTFGTG

-76 NAEPSAPSEPSAP
+76 NAEPSAPSEPAAPGEPSAP
-89 GESAPGESATP
+89 GEPASP
-100 STPEAPAEAAPS
+100 SISEAPTEAAPS
-112 APAEKVPADEVSAE
+112 APAGKAPAAEVPAE
-126 EKPAEEKSAEQ
+126 EKPAEEKL
-137 ASVAAYAVTA
+137 VAAYAVTA
-147 FTKDSIRY
+147 FTQDSIRY
-155 DVSSGDAVVTGCED
+155 DVSSGDAVVTGCVD
-169 SVTKLVIPATVTY
+169 SVTNLVIPATVTY
-182 DDKEYKVVGIQEY
+182 DDKEYKVVGIQEH
-195 AFDGINHSHL
+195 AFDWANHRSL
-205 ALETADLGGLPLE
+205 ALETVDLGGLPLE
-218 IGEGAFRA
+218 IGEYAFRG
-226 QKSLTTVVGMDNI
+226 QTSLTTVDGMDNI
-239 TAIGDYMFTGCAAL
+239 TAIGNYMFTTCSAL
-253 TSVADLSKVTSVGV
+253 TSVADLSKVTSVGIQ
-267 MAFMNCSSL
+267 AFMNCSSL
-276 TTMEGLN
+276 TTLKGLN

-290 RQRAFNGMKSFSL
+290 RQEAFNNMKSFSL

-311 ALESLGS
+311 SLESLGIR
-318 HTFANMTDITG
+318 TFANTIGITG
-329 KVVLPERITEI
+329 TVVLPERITEI
-340 PEGAFSNTGITG
+340 PEGAFLNTGITG
-352 VDWSHITAIGKSAFS
+352 VDWSHITVIGTGAFS
-367 NCKGLTE
+367 NCK
-374 LHLSDSVTS
+374 
-383 ISESAFSGSGLTELH
+383 GLTELH

-408 SAFSGSA
+408 SAFKGSG

-425 ITSIGNKAFMNVK
+425 ITSIGNEAFRNVK
-438 LEGNL
+438 IEGNL

-449 TFLGSYAFYGTTI
+449 TFLGTRAFNETTI
-462 SSVTFPGTL
+462 SSVTFPDTL
-471 KNIGNRAFYNC
+471 KNIGNYAFYNC
-482 SKLSGTLIIPE
+482 PNLSGTLIIPE
-493 GVVSIGTAAFT
+493 GVVSIGTATFT
-504 NTGIEKLELADSVQ
+504 KTGIEKLELADSVQ
-518 TISDG
+518 TISAG
-523 AFSTCTKLTFVQIG
+523 AFSTCAKLTSVQIG

-548 IGRKAFNNDTNI
+548 IGSKAFNKDTNI

-584 VAVKFAVTVDGAKIR
+584 VAVKFAVTVDGKNIR
-599 EDEEITLQ
+599 EGEETTLQ
-607 QAVDAAAEGNTTIT
+607 QAVDAAAENTMIT

-635 SGKTITLTDEGKGL
+635 SGKTITLTDEGKGF
-649 SIVFKNG
+649 SVVFKNG
-656 FTGPAFRV
+656 FAGPAFHV
-664 EQDAALIL
+664 EQGAALIL

-705 RLSGSNMGAIT
+705 SLSGSNMGAIT

-728 LSSISASF
+728 LSSISASS

-744 KNGGKFAMNG
+744 NGGKFAMNG

-759 CMFKNQYSGAVA
+759 CTFKNQYSGAVA
-771 LADGNMTMTD
+771 LADGTMTMTD

-844 AVDSNTIQQ
+844 AVDSATIQQ

-876 TGNKTNGM
+876 SGNKTNGM

-935 GNIVNNTAYRQ
+935 GNIVNNTARRQ

-1012 NEAYSTS
+1012 NETYSTS
-1019 FSGRMYGGGL
+1019 FSGKMYGGGL

-1042 ANYGAFGGNRYDAA
+1042 ANYGAFGGDRYDAA

-1064 ASDATNGY
+1064 ASGATNGY

-1161 SEKSTDKD
+1161 SERSTDKD

-1219 GGGGGH
+1219 GGGGGD

-1257 ENIPDG
+1257 ENIPDS

>member
-9 LSILLSLNLTFSTG
+9 MAILLSLNLTFSTG

-52 EAEDSGIENT
+52 KAEDSGTEST

-76 NAEPSAPSEPSAP
+76 NAEPSVPSEPSAP
-89 GESAPGESATP
+89 GESASP
-100 STPEAPAEAAPS
+100 STSEAPTEAAPS
-112 APAEKVPADEVSAE
+112 APAEKAPAAEIPAE

-147 FTKDSIRY
+147 FTQDSIRY
-155 DVSSGDAVVTGCED
+155 DVSSGDAVVTGCAD
-169 SVTKLVIPATVTY
+169 SVTKLVIPETVTY
-182 DDKEYKVVGIQEY
+182 DDKEYKVVGIQDH
-195 AFDGINHSHL
+195 AFDWANHRSL
-205 ALETADLGGLPLE
+205 ALEIADLGGLPLE
-218 IGEGAFRA
+218 IGEYAFRG
-226 QKSLTTVVGMDNI
+226 QKSLTTVAGMDNI
-239 TAIGDYMFTGCAAL
+239 TAVSDYMFTACSAL
-253 TSVADLSKVTSVGV
+253 TSVADLSKVTSVGIQ
-267 MAFMNCSSL
+267 AFMNCSSL
-276 TTMEGLN
+276 TALEGLN

-290 RQRAFNGMKSFSL
+290 KQEAFNNMESFSL

-311 ALESLGS
+311 SLESLGIRA
-318 HTFANMTDITG
+318 FANTTGITG
-329 KVVLPERITEI
+329 TVVLPECITEI
-340 PEGAFSNTGITG
+340 PEGAFLNTGITG
-352 VDWSHITAIGKSAFS
+352 VDWSHITVIGKSAFS
-367 NCKGLTE
+367 KC
-374 LHLSDSVTS
+374 
-383 ISESAFSGSGLTELH
+383 AGLTELH

-408 SAFSGSA
+408 KAFKDSG

-425 ITSIGNKAFMNVK
+425 VTSIGNEAFRNVK
-438 LEGNL
+438 IEGNL

-449 TFLGSYAFYGTTI
+449 TFLGTRAFNETTI

-471 KNIGNRAFYNC
+471 KNIGNYAFYNC
-482 SKLSGTLIIPE
+482 PNLSGTLIIPE

-504 NTGIEKLELADSVQ
+504 KTGIEKLELADSVQ
-518 TISDG
+518 TISAG
-523 AFSTCTKLTFVQIG
+523 AFSTCAKLTSVQIG

-548 IGRKAFNNDTNI
+548 IGSKAFNKDTNI

-584 VAVKFAVTVDGAKIR
+584 VAVKFAVTVDGENIR
-599 EDEEITLQ
+599 EGEETTLQ
-607 QAVDAAAEGNTTIT
+607 QAVDAVEENGTATIT
-621 ANKSFIVDGTVTIP
+621 ADKNFIVNGTVTIP

-691 NGAMTLNGGTITRM
+691 KGAMTLNGGTITRM
-705 RLSGSNMGAIT
+705 SLSGSNMGAIT

-728 LSSISASF
+728 LSSISASS

-759 CMFKNQYSGAVA
+759 CTFKNQYSGAVA
-771 LADGNMTMTD
+771 LADGTMTMTD

-844 AVDSNTIQQ
+844 AVDSDTIQL

-863 EDNAAF
+863 EDNASF

-935 GNIVNNTAYRQ
+935 GNIVTNTAHRQ
-946 GGGVYVSHAPWSITI
+946 GGGTSAMHR
-961 KNALITAN
+961 
-969 KAAIQG
+969 G
-975 GGIWSC
+975 R
-981 PVGTVSLG
+981 SLLRMRLSPQ
-989 TDAAVFGNT
+989 TRQPFRA
-998 AGKSADDAAFLLKW
+998 AAF
-1012 NEAYSTS
+1012 
-1019 FSGRMYGGGL
+1019 G
-1029 VTWYRDTSISAGD
+1029 
-1042 ANYGAFGGNRYDAA
+1042 
-1056 NPGAPVKP
+1056 P
-1064 ASDATNGY
+1064 A
-1072 GLKAVVSAESKALA
+1072 
-1086 ETAPLKI
+1086 
-1093 MGNTAERG
+1093 R
-1101 GGVGTNGEV
+1101 
-1110 IIPGEDTLENPVSLT
+1110 
-1125 VHKVWSG
+1125 
-1132 ASAYPTAV
+1132 
-1140 TVNLI
+1140 
-1145 RIAKDGTR
+1145 
-1153 TAIGTVLL
+1153 
-1161 SEKSTDKD
+1161 
-1169 GKTWSYTFANL
+1169 
-1180 DGAYTY
+1180 
-1186 TVEEEAV
+1186 
-1193 DGFNTSISGSMAD
+1193 
-1206 GFTITNSKRSGGG
+1206 
-1219 GGGGGH
+1219 
-1225 HKPDPKP
+1225 
-1232 TPDPDPKPPV
+1232 
-1242 DIPDQPTPLDPLKPT
+1242 
-1257 ENIPDG
+1257 
-1263 KVPTTKPETQTK
+1263 
-1275 TPDKT
+1275 
-1280 KTVNIPDSKTPTSSV
+1280 
-1295 PKTGDI
+1295 
-1301 GGLWAALCGLSAMG
+1301 WA
-1315 LAYFGI
+1315 
-1321 RRKHD
+1321 R

>member
-9 LSILLSLNLTFSTG
+9 MAILLSLNLTFSTG

-44 GDPAASAP
+44 GDHAASAP
-52 EAEDSGIENT
+52 KAEDSGTENT
-62 PDTSSPAPTESTGE
+62 PDMSSPAPTEGTGE

-89 GESAPGESATP
+89 GESASP
-100 STPEAPAEAAPS
+100 STSASPTEAAPSVPAPS
-112 APAEKVPADEVSAE
+112 APAEKAPAAEIPAE
-126 EKPAEEKSAEQ
+126 EKPAEEKL
-137 ASVAAYAVTA
+137 VAAYAVTA
-147 FTKDSIRY
+147 FTQDSIRY
-155 DVSSGDAVVTGCED
+155 DVSSGDAVVTGCAD
-169 SVTKLVIPATVTY
+169 SVTKLVIPETVTY
-182 DDKEYKVVGIQEY
+182 DDKEYKVVGIQDH
-195 AFDGINHSHL
+195 AFDWANHRSL

-218 IGEGAFRA
+218 IGEYAFRG
-226 QKSLTTVVGMDNI
+226 QKSLTTVAGMDNI
-239 TAIGDYMFTGCAAL
+239 TAVSDYMFTGCAAL
-253 TSVADLSKVTSVGV
+253 TSVADLSKVTSVGIQ
-267 MAFMNCSSL
+267 AFMNCSSL
-276 TTMEGLN
+276 TTLEGLN

-290 RQRAFNGMKSFSL
+290 KQEAFNNMESFSL

-311 ALESLGS
+311 SLESLGVRA
-318 HTFANMTDITG
+318 FANMTDITG

-340 PEGAFSNTGITG
+340 PEGAFLNTGITG
-352 VDWSHITAIGKSAFS
+352 VDWSHITVIGKSAFS
-367 NCKGLTE
+367 NCKG
-374 LHLSDSVTS
+374 
-383 ISESAFSGSGLTELH
+383 
-398 LPDSVTSIGE
+398 
-408 SAFSGSA
+408 

-425 ITSIGNKAFMNVK
+425 ITSIGDKAFMNVK
-438 LEGNL
+438 IEGDL
-443 VLPSAL
+443 ALPNAL
-449 TFLGSYAFYGTTI
+449 TFLGTDAFSGTAI

-471 KNIGNRAFYNC
+471 KNIGSYAFYSC
-482 SKLSGTLIIPE
+482 SNLSGTLIIPE

-518 TISDG
+518 TISAG
-523 AFSTCTKLTFVQIG
+523 AFSTCAKLTSVQIG

-548 IGRKAFNNDTNI
+548 IGRKAFNKDTNI

-569 ADVAIDSNPLTIPAG
+569 ADVAIYSDPLTIPAG
-584 VAVKFAVTVDGAKIR
+584 VAVKFAVTVDGANIR
-599 EDEEITLQ
+599 EGEESTLQ
-607 QAVDAAAEGNTTIT
+607 QAVDVAAEGNTTIT

-664 EQDAALIL
+664 EPDAALIL

-705 RLSGSNMGAIT
+705 SLSGSNMGAIT

-728 LSSISASF
+728 LSSISASSS

-771 LADGNMTMTD
+771 LADSTMTMTE

-844 AVDSNTIQQ
+844 AVDSDTIQL

-863 EDNAAF
+863 EDNASF

-935 GNIVNNTAYRQ
+935 GNIVNNTAHRQ

-969 KAAIQG
+969 TAAIQG

-1012 NEAYSTS
+1012 NETYSTS
-1019 FSGRMYGGGL
+1019 FSGKMYGGGL
-1029 VTWYRDTSISAGD
+1029 VTWYRDTSIGAGD
-1042 ANYGAFGGNRYDAA
+1042 PNYGAFGGDRYDAA

-1064 ASDATNGY
+1064 ASGATNGY

-1161 SEKSTDKD
+1161 SERSTDKD

-1206 GFTITNSKRSGGG
+1206 GFTITNSKKSGGG

-1257 ENIPDG
+1257 ENIPDS

>member
-9 LSILLSLNLTFSTG
+9 MAILLSLNLTFSTG

-44 GDPAASAP
+44 GDHAASAP
-52 EAEDSGIENT
+52 KAEDSGTENT
-62 PDTSSPAPTESTGE
+62 PDMSSPAPTEGTGE

-89 GESAPGESATP
+89 GESAPP
-100 STPEAPAEAAPS
+100 STSEAPAEAAPS
-112 APAEKVPADEVSAE
+112 VPAEKAPAAEIPAE
-126 EKPAEEKSAEQ
+126 EKPAEEKL
-137 ASVAAYAVTA
+137 VAAYAVTA
-147 FTKDSIRY
+147 FTQDSIRY
-155 DVSSGDAVVTGCED
+155 DVSSGDAVVTGCAD
-169 SVTKLVIPATVTY
+169 SVTKLVIPETVTY
-182 DDKEYKVVGIQEY
+182 DDKEYKVVGIQDH
-195 AFDGINHSHL
+195 AFDWANHRSL

-218 IGEGAFRA
+218 IGEYAFRG
-226 QKSLTTVVGMDNI
+226 QKSLTTVAGMDNI
-239 TAIGDYMFTGCAAL
+239 TAVSDYMFTGCAAL
-253 TSVADLSKVTSVGV
+253 TSVADLSKVTSVGIQ
-267 MAFMNCSSL
+267 AFMNCSSL
-276 TTMEGLN
+276 TTLEGLN

-290 RQRAFNGMKSFSL
+290 KQEAFNNMESFSL

-311 ALESLGS
+311 SLESLGVRA
-318 HTFANMTDITG
+318 FANMTDITG

-340 PEGAFSNTGITG
+340 PEGAFLNTGITG
-352 VDWSHITAIGKSAFS
+352 VDWSHITVIGKSAFS
-367 NCKGLTE
+367 NCKG
-374 LHLSDSVTS
+374 
-383 ISESAFSGSGLTELH
+383 
-398 LPDSVTSIGE
+398 
-408 SAFSGSA
+408 

-425 ITSIGNKAFMNVK
+425 ITSIGDKAFMNVK
-438 LEGNL
+438 IEGDL
-443 VLPSAL
+443 ALPNAL
-449 TFLGSYAFYGTTI
+449 TFLGTDAFSGTAI

-471 KNIGNRAFYNC
+471 KNIGSYAFYSC
-482 SKLSGTLIIPE
+482 SNLSGTLIIPE

-518 TISDG
+518 TISAG
-523 AFSTCTKLTFVQIG
+523 AFSTCAKLTSVQIG

-548 IGRKAFNNDTNI
+548 IGRKAFNKDTNI

-569 ADVAIDSNPLTIPAG
+569 ADVAIYSDPLTIPAG
-584 VAVKFAVTVDGAKIR
+584 VAVKFAVTVDGANIR
-599 EDEEITLQ
+599 EGEESTLQ
-607 QAVDAAAEGNTTIT
+607 QAVDVAAEGNTTIT

-635 SGKTITLTDEGKGL
+635 SGKTITLTDAGKGL
-649 SIVFKNG
+649 SVVFKNG
-656 FTGPAFRV
+656 FAGPAFRV
-664 EQDAALIL
+664 EQGAALIL

-682 IANGSFAEV
+682 IAKGSFAEV

-705 RLSGSNMGAIT
+705 SLSGSDMGAIT

-728 LSSISASF
+728 LSSISASS

-759 CMFKNQYSGAVA
+759 CTFKNQYSGAVA
-771 LADGNMTMTD
+771 LADGNMTMTG
-781 GTISGNTASEYNA
+781 GTISGNTASAYNA

-844 AVDSNTIQQ
+844 AVDSDTIQQ

-925 SGRDRVVLEG
+925 SGRNRVVLEG

-1012 NEAYSTS
+1012 DKTYSTS
-1019 FSGRMYGGGL
+1019 FSGKMYGGGL
-1029 VTWYRDTSISAGD
+1029 VTWYRDTSIAAGD
-1042 ANYGAFGGNRYDAA
+1042 QNYGAFGGDRYDAA
-1056 NPGAPVKP
+1056 NPGAPVEP
-1064 ASDATNGY
+1064 ASGAIKGY

-1110 IIPGEDTLENPVSLT
+1110 IIPGEDTLENPLSLT

-1132 ASAYPTAV
+1132 TSAYPTAV

-1161 SEKSTDKD
+1161 SERSTDKD
-1169 GKTWSYTFANL
+1169 GKTWSYTFAKL

>member
-9 LSILLSLNLTFSTG
+9 MAILLSLNLTFSTG

-44 GDPAASAP
+44 GDHAASAP

-76 NAEPSAPSEPSAP
+76 NAEPAAPSEPSAP
-89 GESAPGESATP
+89 GEPASP
-100 STPEAPAEAAPS
+100 SISEVPTEAAPS
-112 APAEKVPADEVSAE
+112 APAEKAPAAEIPADEKS
-126 EKPAEEKSAEQ
+126 AEEKSAEQ

-147 FTKDSIRY
+147 FTQDSIRY
-155 DVSSGDAVVTGCED
+155 DVSSGDAVVTGCAD
-169 SVTKLVIPATVTY
+169 SVTKLVIPETVTY
-182 DDKEYKVVGIQEY
+182 DDKEYKVVGIQEH
-195 AFDGINHSHL
+195 AFDWVNHRSL
-205 ALETADLGGLPLE
+205 ALETVDLGGLPLE
-218 IGEGAFRA
+218 IGEYAFRG
-226 QKSLTTVVGMDNI
+226 QKSLTTVDGMDNI
-239 TAIGDYMFTGCAAL
+239 TAIGNYMFTACSAL
-253 TSVADLSKVTSVGV
+253 TSVADLSKVTSVGIQ
-267 MAFMNCSSL
+267 AFMNCSSL
-276 TTMEGLN
+276 TTLEGLN

-290 RQRAFNGMKSFSL
+290 RQEAFNNMGSFSL

-311 ALESLGS
+311 ALESLDIRA
-318 HTFANMTDITG
+318 FANTAGITG

-340 PEGAFSNTGITG
+340 PDNAFSNTGITG
-352 VDWSHITAIGKSAFS
+352 VDWSHIT
-367 NCKGLTE
+367 
-374 LHLSDSVTS
+374 V
-383 ISESAFSGSGLTELH
+383 
-398 LPDSVTSIGE
+398 IGE
-408 SAFSGSA
+408 SAFSGSG

-425 ITSIGNKAFMNVK
+425 ITSIGNKAFKNVK
-438 LEGNL
+438 IEGDL
-443 VLPSAL
+443 VLPNAL
-449 TFLGSYAFYGTTI
+449 TFLGTEAFSGTAI
-462 SSVTFPGTL
+462 SSVTFPSTL
-471 KNIGNRAFYNC
+471 KNIGSYAFYNC
-482 SKLSGTLIIPE
+482 PNLSGTLIIPE
-493 GVVSIGTAAFT
+493 GVVSIGKAAFT
-504 NTGIEKLELADSVQ
+504 GTGIEKLELADSVQ
-518 TISDG
+518 TISAG
-523 AFSTCTKLTFVQIG
+523 AFSTCTKLNSVQIG

-548 IGRKAFNNDTNI
+548 IGRKAFNKDTNI

-569 ADVAIDSNPLTIPAG
+569 ADVAIDSNSLTIPAG
-584 VAVKFAVTVDGAKIR
+584 VAVKFAVTVDGKNIR
-599 EDEEITLQ
+599 EGEETTLQ
-607 QAVDAAAEGNTTIT
+607 QAVDAAAEGNTIIT

-649 SIVFKNG
+649 SVVFKND
-656 FTGPAFRV
+656 FAGPAFRV
-664 EQDAALIL
+664 EQGAALIL

-705 RLSGSNMGAIT
+705 SLSGSDMGAIT

-728 LSSISASF
+728 LSSISASSS

-771 LADGNMTMTD
+771 LANGTMTMTD

-819 RGGGVCVR
+819 RGG
-827 ENGTFTMSG
+827 
-836 GTISGNST
+836 
-844 AVDSNTIQQ
+844 
-853 PNAGGGGVFV
+853 
-863 EDNAAF
+863 
-869 EMTNGTI
+869 
-876 TGNKTNGM
+876 
-884 GGGVATAVLSEND
+884 
-897 TVGGGRFHMTGGT
+897 
-910 ISDNTASCGG
+910 
-920 GVYSW
+920 
-925 SGRDRVVLEG
+925 
-935 GNIVNNTAYRQ
+935 
-946 GGGVYVSHAPWSITI
+946 
-961 KNALITAN
+961 
-969 KAAIQG
+969 
-975 GGIWSC
+975 
-981 PVGTVSLG
+981 
-989 TDAAVFGNT
+989 
-998 AGKSADDAAFLLKW
+998 
-1012 NEAYSTS
+1012 
-1019 FSGRMYGGGL
+1019 RMYGGGL
-1029 VTWYRDTSISAGD
+1029 VTWYRDTSIGAGD
-1042 ANYGAFGGNRYDAA
+1042 ANYGAFAGDRYDAA
-1056 NPGAPVKP
+1056 NPGAPVEP
-1064 ASDATNGY
+1064 ASGAIKGY

-1161 SEKSTDKD
+1161 SERSTDKD

-1206 GFTITNSKRSGGG
+1206 GFTITNSKRSGG

>member
-9 LSILLSLNLTFSTG
+9 MAILLSLNLTFSTG

-44 GDPAASAP
+44 GDHAASAP
-52 EAEDSGIENT
+52 KAEDSGTENT
-62 PDTSSPAPTESTGE
+62 PDMSSPAPTEGTGE

-89 GESAPGESATP
+89 GESAPP
-100 STPEAPAEAAPS
+100 STSEAPAEAAPS
-112 APAEKVPADEVSAE
+112 VPAEKAPAAEIPAE
-126 EKPAEEKSAEQ
+126 EKPAEEKL
-137 ASVAAYAVTA
+137 VAAYAVTA
-147 FTKDSIRY
+147 FTQDSIRY
-155 DVSSGDAVVTGCED
+155 DVSSGDAVVTGCAD
-169 SVTKLVIPATVTY
+169 SVTKLVIPETVTY
-182 DDKEYKVVGIQEY
+182 DDKEYKVVGIQDH
-195 AFDGINHSHL
+195 AFDWANHRSL

-218 IGEGAFRA
+218 IGEYAFRG
-226 QKSLTTVVGMDNI
+226 QKSLTTVAGMDNI
-239 TAIGDYMFTGCAAL
+239 TAVSDYMFTGCAAL
-253 TSVADLSKVTSVGV
+253 TSVADLSKVTSVGIQ
-267 MAFMNCSSL
+267 AFMNCSSL
-276 TTMEGLN
+276 TTLEGLN

-290 RQRAFNGMKSFSL
+290 KQEAFNNMESFSL

-311 ALESLGS
+311 SLESLGVRA
-318 HTFANMTDITG
+318 FANMTDITG

-340 PEGAFSNTGITG
+340 PEGAFLNTGITG
-352 VDWSHITAIGKSAFS
+352 VDWSHITVIGKSAFS
-367 NCKGLTE
+367 NCKG
-374 LHLSDSVTS
+374 
-383 ISESAFSGSGLTELH
+383 
-398 LPDSVTSIGE
+398 
-408 SAFSGSA
+408 

-425 ITSIGNKAFMNVK
+425 ITSIGDKAFMNVK
-438 LEGNL
+438 IEGDL
-443 VLPSAL
+443 ALPNAL
-449 TFLGSYAFYGTTI
+449 TFLGTDAFSGTAI

-471 KNIGNRAFYNC
+471 KNIGSYAFYSC
-482 SKLSGTLIIPE
+482 SNLSGTLIIPE

-518 TISDG
+518 TISAG
-523 AFSTCTKLTFVQIG
+523 AFSTCAKLTSVQIG

-548 IGRKAFNNDTNI
+548 IGRKAFNKDTNI

-569 ADVAIDSNPLTIPAG
+569 ADVAIYSDPLTIPAG
-584 VAVKFAVTVDGAKIR
+584 VAVKFAVTVDGANIR
-599 EDEEITLQ
+599 EGEESTLQ
-607 QAVDAAAEGNTTIT
+607 QAVDVAAEGNTTIT

-649 SIVFKNG
+649 SIVFQNG
-656 FTGPAFRV
+656 FTGPSFRV
-664 EQDAALIL
+664 EPDAALIL

-705 RLSGSNMGAIT
+705 SLSGSNMGAIT

-728 LSSISASF
+728 LSSISASSS

-771 LADGNMTMTD
+771 LANGTMTMTD

-844 AVDSNTIQQ
+844 AVDSDTIQL

-863 EDNAAF
+863 EDNASF

-935 GNIVNNTAYRQ
+935 GNIVNNTAHRQ

-969 KAAIQG
+969 TAAIQG

-1012 NEAYSTS
+1012 NETYSTS
-1019 FSGRMYGGGL
+1019 FSGKMYGGGL
-1029 VTWYRDTSISAGD
+1029 VTWYRDTSIGAGD
-1042 ANYGAFGGNRYDAA
+1042 PNYGAFGGDRYDAA

-1064 ASDATNGY
+1064 ASGATNGY

-1161 SEKSTDKD
+1161 SERSTDKD

-1206 GFTITNSKRSGGG
+1206 GFTITNSKKSGGG

-1257 ENIPDG
+1257 ENIPDS

>member
-1 MSKKFTRL
+1 MSKKLTRL
-9 LSILLSLNLTFSTG
+9 LSILLSLNLTFGTG

-52 EAEDSGIENT
+52 EAEDSDTEST

-76 NAEPSAPSEPSAP
+76 NAEPSVPSEPSAP
-89 GESAPGESATP
+89 GESASP
-100 STPEAPAEAAPS
+100 STSEAPAEAAPS
-112 APAEKVPADEVSAE
+112 APAEKVPADEVPAE

-147 FTKDSIRY
+147 FTQDSIQY
-155 DVSSGDAVVTGCED
+155 DVSSGDAVVTGCAD

-182 DDKEYKVVGIQEY
+182 DDKEYKVVGIQEH
-195 AFDGINHSHL
+195 AFDWANHRSL

-218 IGEGAFRA
+218 IGEYAFRG
-226 QKSLTTVVGMDNI
+226 QRSLTTVAGMDNI
-239 TAIGDYMFTGCAAL
+239 TAIGNYMFTTCSAL
-253 TSVADLSKVTSVGV
+253 TSVADLSKVTSVGIQ
-267 MAFMNCSSL
+267 AFMNCSSL
-276 TTMEGLN
+276 TTLEGLN

-290 RQRAFNGMKSFSL
+290 GQEAFNNMKSFSL

-311 ALESLGS
+311 ALEFLDIRA
-318 HTFANMTDITG
+318 FANTAGITG

-340 PEGAFSNTGITG
+340 PDNAFSNTGITG
-352 VDWSHITAIGKSAFS
+352 VDWSHIT
-367 NCKGLTE
+367 
-374 LHLSDSVTS
+374 V
-383 ISESAFSGSGLTELH
+383 
-398 LPDSVTSIGE
+398 IGE
-408 SAFSGSA
+408 SAFSGSG

-425 ITSIGNKAFMNVK
+425 ITSIGNKAFKNVK
-438 LEGNL
+438 IEGDL
-443 VLPSAL
+443 VLPNAL
-449 TFLGSYAFYGTTI
+449 TFLGTDAFRGTAI

-471 KNIGNRAFYNC
+471 KNIGSYAFNSC
-482 SKLSGTLIIPE
+482 SNLSGTLIIPE
-493 GVVSIGTAAFT
+493 GVVSIGTAAFMK
-504 NTGIEKLELADSVQ
+504 TGIEKLELANSVQ
-518 TISDG
+518 TISTS
-523 AFSTCTKLTFVQIG
+523 AFSTCAKLTSVQIG

-548 IGRKAFNNDTNI
+548 IGSKAFNKDTNI

-584 VAVKFAVTVDGAKIR
+584 VAVKFAVTVDGANIR
-599 EDEEITLQ
+599 EDEATTLQ
-607 QAVDAAAEGNTTIT
+607 QAVDAAAAENTIIT
-621 ANKSFIVDGTVTIP
+621 ADKSFIVDGTVTIP

-649 SIVFKNG
+649 SVVFKNG
-656 FTGPAFRV
+656 FAGPAFRV
-664 EQDAALIL
+664 EQGAALIL

-705 RLSGSNMGAIT
+705 SLSGSNMGAIT

-728 LSSISASF
+728 LSSISASSS

-759 CMFKNQYSGAVA
+759 CTFKNQYSGAVA
-771 LADGNMTMTD
+771 LADGNMTMAD
-781 GTISGNTASEYNA
+781 GAISGNTASEYNA

-806 AMSGGTIADNTAK
+806 TMSGGTIADNTAK

-844 AVDSNTIQQ
+844 AVDSATIQQ

-925 SGRDRVVLEG
+925 SGRNRVVLEG

-1012 NEAYSTS
+1012 DKTYSTS
-1019 FSGRMYGGGL
+1019 FSGKMYGGGL
-1029 VTWYRDTSISAGD
+1029 VTWYRDTSIAAGD
-1042 ANYGAFGGNRYDAA
+1042 QNYGAFGGDRYDAA
-1056 NPGAPVKP
+1056 NPGAPVEP
-1064 ASDATNGY
+1064 ASGAIKGY

-1110 IIPGEDTLENPVSLT
+1110 IIPGEDTLENPLSLT

-1132 ASAYPTAV
+1132 TIAYPTAV

-1161 SEKSTDKD
+1161 SERSTDKD
-1169 GKTWSYTFANL
+1169 GKTWSYTFAKL

-1206 GFTITNSKRSGGG
+1206 GFTITNSKKSGGG

>member
-1 MSKKFTRL
+1 M
-9 LSILLSLNLTFSTG
+9 
-23 TFAAFAAEAEDGST
+23 
-37 DTGYSES
+37 
-44 GDPAASAP
+44 
-52 EAEDSGIENT
+52 
-62 PDTSSPAPTESTGE
+62 
-76 NAEPSAPSEPSAP
+76 
-89 GESAPGESATP
+89 
-100 STPEAPAEAAPS
+100 
-112 APAEKVPADEVSAE
+112 
-126 EKPAEEKSAEQ
+126 
-137 ASVAAYAVTA
+137 
-147 FTKDSIRY
+147 
-155 DVSSGDAVVTGCED
+155 
-169 SVTKLVIPATVTY
+169 TKLVIPETVTY
-182 DDKEYKVVGIQEY
+182 DDKEYKVVGIQDH
-195 AFDGINHSHL
+195 AFDWANHRSL

-218 IGEGAFRA
+218 IGEYAFRG
-226 QKSLTTVVGMDNI
+226 QKSLTTVAGMDNI
-239 TAIGDYMFTGCAAL
+239 TAVSDYMFTGCAAL
-253 TSVADLSKVTSVGV
+253 TSVADLSKVTSVGIQ
-267 MAFMNCSSL
+267 AFMNCSSL
-276 TTMEGLN
+276 TTLEGLN

-290 RQRAFNGMKSFSL
+290 KQEAFNNMESFSL

-311 ALESLGS
+311 SLESLGVRA
-318 HTFANMTDITG
+318 FANMTDITG

-340 PEGAFSNTGITG
+340 PEGAFLNTGITG
-352 VDWSHITAIGKSAFS
+352 VDWSHITVIGKSAFS
-367 NCKGLTE
+367 NCKG
-374 LHLSDSVTS
+374 
-383 ISESAFSGSGLTELH
+383 
-398 LPDSVTSIGE
+398 
-408 SAFSGSA
+408 

-425 ITSIGNKAFMNVK
+425 ITSIGDKAFMNVK
-438 LEGNL
+438 IEGDL
-443 VLPSAL
+443 ALPNAL
-449 TFLGSYAFYGTTI
+449 TFLGTDAFSGTAI

-471 KNIGNRAFYNC
+471 KNIGSYAFYSC
-482 SKLSGTLIIPE
+482 SNLSGTLIIPE

-518 TISDG
+518 TISAG
-523 AFSTCTKLTFVQIG
+523 AFSTCAKLTSVQIG

-548 IGRKAFNNDTNI
+548 IGRKAFNKDTNI

-569 ADVAIDSNPLTIPAG
+569 ADVAIYSDPLTIPAG
-584 VAVKFAVTVDGAKIR
+584 VAVKFAVTVDGANIR
-599 EDEEITLQ
+599 EGEESTLQ
-607 QAVDAAAEGNTTIT
+607 QAVDVAAEGNTTIT

-664 EQDAALIL
+664 EPDAALIL

-705 RLSGSNMGAIT
+705 SLSGSNMGAIT

-728 LSSISASF
+728 LSSISASSS

-771 LADGNMTMTD
+771 LANGTMTMTD

-844 AVDSNTIQQ
+844 AVDSDTIQL

-863 EDNAAF
+863 EDNASF

-935 GNIVNNTAYRQ
+935 GNIVNNTAHRQ

-969 KAAIQG
+969 TAAIQG

-1012 NEAYSTS
+1012 NETYSTS
-1019 FSGRMYGGGL
+1019 FSGRDVRRRTGNL
-1029 VTWYRDTSISAGD
+1029 VP
-1042 ANYGAFGGNRYDAA
+1042 RYLDQ
-1056 NPGAPVKP
+1056 
-1064 ASDATNGY
+1064 
-1072 GLKAVVSAESKALA
+1072 
-1086 ETAPLKI
+1086 
-1093 MGNTAERG
+1093 RG
-1101 GGVGTNGEV
+1101 
-1110 IIPGEDTLENPVSLT
+1110 
-1125 VHKVWSG
+1125 
-1132 ASAYPTAV
+1132 
-1140 TVNLI
+1140 
-1145 RIAKDGTR
+1145 
-1153 TAIGTVLL
+1153 
-1161 SEKSTDKD
+1161 
-1169 GKTWSYTFANL
+1169 
-1180 DGAYTY
+1180 
-1186 TVEEEAV
+1186 
-1193 DGFNTSISGSMAD
+1193 
-1206 GFTITNSKRSGGG
+1206 
-1219 GGGGGH
+1219 
-1225 HKPDPKP
+1225 
-1232 TPDPDPKPPV
+1232 
-1242 DIPDQPTPLDPLKPT
+1242 
-1257 ENIPDG
+1257 
-1263 KVPTTKPETQTK
+1263 
-1275 TPDKT
+1275 
-1280 KTVNIPDSKTPTSSV
+1280 
-1295 PKTGDI
+1295 
-1301 GGLWAALCGLSAMG
+1301 
-1315 LAYFGI
+1315 
-1321 RRKHD
+1321 

>member
-1 MSKKFTRL
+1 MSKKLTRL
-9 LSILLSLNLTFSTG
+9 LSILLSLNLTFGTG

-52 EAEDSGIENT
+52 EAEDSDTEST

-76 NAEPSAPSEPSAP
+76 NAEPSVPSEPSAP
-89 GESAPGESATP
+89 GESASP
-100 STPEAPAEAAPS
+100 STSEAPAEAAPS
-112 APAEKVPADEVSAE
+112 APAEKVPADEVPAE

-147 FTKDSIRY
+147 FTQDSIQY
-155 DVSSGDAVVTGCED
+155 DVSSGDAVVTGCAD

-182 DDKEYKVVGIQEY
+182 DDKEYKVVGIQEH
-195 AFDGINHSHL
+195 AFDWANHRSL

-218 IGEGAFRA
+218 IGEYAFRG
-226 QKSLTTVVGMDNI
+226 QRSLTTVAGMDNI
-239 TAIGDYMFTGCAAL
+239 TAIGNYMFTTCSAL
-253 TSVADLSKVTSVGV
+253 TSVADLSKVTSVGIQ
-267 MAFMNCSSL
+267 AFMNCSSL
-276 TTMEGLN
+276 TTLEGLN

-290 RQRAFNGMKSFSL
+290 GQEAFNNMKSFSL

-311 ALESLGS
+311 ALEFLDIRA
-318 HTFANMTDITG
+318 FANTAGITG

-340 PEGAFSNTGITG
+340 PDNAFSNTGITG
-352 VDWSHITAIGKSAFS
+352 VDWSHIT
-367 NCKGLTE
+367 
-374 LHLSDSVTS
+374 V
-383 ISESAFSGSGLTELH
+383 
-398 LPDSVTSIGE
+398 IGE
-408 SAFSGSA
+408 SAFSGSG

-425 ITSIGNKAFMNVK
+425 ITSIGNKAFKNVK
-438 LEGNL
+438 IEGDL
-443 VLPSAL
+443 VLPNAL
-449 TFLGSYAFYGTTI
+449 TFLGTDAFRGTAI

-471 KNIGNRAFYNC
+471 KNIGSYAFNSC
-482 SKLSGTLIIPE
+482 SNLSGTLIIPE
-493 GVVSIGTAAFT
+493 GVVSIGTAAFMK
-504 NTGIEKLELADSVQ
+504 TGIEKLELANSVQ
-518 TISDG
+518 TISTS
-523 AFSTCTKLTFVQIG
+523 AFSTCAKLTSVQIG

-548 IGRKAFNNDTNI
+548 IGSKAFNKDTNI

-584 VAVKFAVTVDGAKIR
+584 VAVKFAVTVDGANIR
-599 EDEEITLQ
+599 EDEATTLQ
-607 QAVDAAAEGNTTIT
+607 QAVDAAAAENTIIT
-621 ANKSFIVDGTVTIP
+621 ADKSFIVDGTVTIP

-649 SIVFKNG
+649 SVVFKNG
-656 FTGPAFRV
+656 FAGPAFRV
-664 EQDAALIL
+664 EQGAALIL

-705 RLSGSNMGAIT
+705 SLSGSNMGAIT

-728 LSSISASF
+728 LSSISASSS

-759 CMFKNQYSGAVA
+759 CTFKNQYSGAVA
-771 LADGNMTMTD
+771 LADGNMTMAD
-781 GTISGNTASEYNA
+781 GAISGNTASEYNA

-806 AMSGGTIADNTAK
+806 TMSGGTIADNTAK

-844 AVDSNTIQQ
+844 AVDSATIQQ
-853 PNAGGGGVFV
+853 PNAGGGVFV

-925 SGRDRVVLEG
+925 SGRNRVVLEG

-1012 NEAYSTS
+1012 DKTYSTS
-1019 FSGRMYGGGL
+1019 FSGKMYGGGL
-1029 VTWYRDTSISAGD
+1029 VTWYRDTSIAAGD
-1042 ANYGAFGGNRYDAA
+1042 QNYGAFGGDRYDAA
-1056 NPGAPVKP
+1056 NPGAPVEP
-1064 ASDATNGY
+1064 ASGAIKGY

-1110 IIPGEDTLENPVSLT
+1110 IIPGEDTLENPLSLT

-1132 ASAYPTAV
+1132 TSAYPTAV

-1161 SEKSTDKD
+1161 SERSTDKD
-1169 GKTWSYTFANL
+1169 GKTWSYTFAKL

-1206 GFTITNSKRSGGG
+1206 GFTITNSKKSGGG